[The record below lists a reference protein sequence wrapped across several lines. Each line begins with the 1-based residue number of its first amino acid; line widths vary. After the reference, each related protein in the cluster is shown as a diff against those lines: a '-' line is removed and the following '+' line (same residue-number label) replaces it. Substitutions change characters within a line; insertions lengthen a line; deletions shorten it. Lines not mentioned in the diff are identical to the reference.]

1 MSKFYKIFS
10 LLLVACLATV
20 GAWAQTPVRSLEDL
34 ENGAAY
40 SIKSEGRG
48 YLIYDA
54 SKDASRAWCSDNTK
68 NGATVTFDQKDLNH
82 LWTFYKSANGG
93 CYLYNLGAQKFLYK
107 DASVTGTT
115 FSIEPLGSDV
125 TLKAS
130 TSPSRWGHEGDIE
143 NYPVV
148 IAFGDNEI
156 NLSIDQ
162 IPSVFTNWNDTGD
175 TGNIMQ
181 IVKVADVSEE
191 LMTAIEAAVTEYEVE
206 PVTDL
211 TTLDNGKAYFVKTA
225 RGQWAYDPA
234 YSFTADEETFSG
246 ENFLVSSTASGVS
259 ATLDDANKGF
269 VLLKTYHGKYR
280 LWSVGAQ
287 KFVGLGTQVNDS
299 PVFSNT
305 SLSAEPLLADTLT
318 FLNGTAG
325 NAKYPTVIAI
335 NGQQL
340 GISNNYGKAGGL
352 IAGYNDVSDQ
362 GNNCGIYESTL
373 TPSTENLLALAGAVE
388 APVYMPASIVPASGE
403 VTEPLSSIT
412 ITLPSSAYMAG
423 KWSVKPQ
430 LFNGNG
436 EAIGEPEGMWGSG
449 GVLTV
454 KFGTTLTEPGTYT
467 VVIPEGM
474 FGDTKFNPYTADNGI
489 SKGGT
494 WNPELRLTYTI
505 PMPPA
510 NTLAYTTV
518 APENESTLTKGLET
532 ATLTYAEELG
542 FADATAINVLNAASE
557 TVATATL
564 AVSTESANEAV
575 LTLSEK
581 LTENGTYTINVP
593 EGYIY
598 NNLYDAEAD
607 DKGVADGALYNPAF
621 TLTFTV
627 DYKATL
633 TPTVT
638 PDSETPVESLESV
651 TLTFEKPVTY
661 DESKTVS
668 IFSRMQGSYTP
679 TVEVSADDATQV
691 VLTLAEPIASRGL
704 YMLSI
709 PEEAFTAEDGTF
721 NPEVNSQITVT
732 PPANTF
738 MYDST
743 TPANGAKV
751 AVLDTVKFTYA
762 CWAFPDNFTAIDVL
776 DANGETVT
784 TGTLAY
790 DDYDYNS
797 VNLVLATPIEAAG
810 TYTINVPEQYI
821 YDEWYNEFADDKGL
835 SSGATYN
842 PAYTLS
848 FTVTGPYPVNFDKD
862 MNRTRTDR
870 TLNSVTLT
878 ESGKSGQTV
887 TPANTSKIYNDQHE
901 TAVLTCTAGSTL
913 TATFNYSGTWMHG
926 YVYIDTEN
934 DGAFSFNEGSTDQSG
949 TDLKTFAF
957 YSGSFTNDAS
967 GYNSAGESISG
978 DARANINPPSFTAP
992 TTPGTYRIRF
1002 KVDWNS
1008 VDPGGQ
1014 KAADGSVTGSNG
1026 IAANGG
1032 YILDATLEVVEPSPL
1047 APLTPTNVTPAAGET
1062 VSSFTAATLT
1072 FDTDINYD
1080 SEKTVSIYDRSYNT
1094 YTATVTVEGNTAT
1107 ISVEEPIT
1115 QTGYYTIEIPASTFT
1130 TEEGRSNEAFT
1141 TSFIVQAPANSFEYE
1156 SVSPANGTTVA
1167 SLSTI
1172 TLTYSENVNGTII
1185 NDSPI
1190 EVKDAEG
1197 NTVTTATLAT
1207 DNGIWNIVRI
1217 ALASEIKTNG
1227 TYTLTVPEEFIG
1239 NEAYIGWQPDKGAGL
1254 GGKYNPAFTL
1264 TYTVDITLG
1273 IDSLT
1278 IDNAAGKTVYSIDG
1292 RQVSGKLQR
1301 GTYIINGQ
1309 KRFVK

>member
-20 GAWAQTPVRSLEDL
+20 GAWAQTPVKSLEDL

-40 SIKSEGRG
+40 SIKSDGRG

-68 NGATVTFDQKDLNH
+68 NGATVTFDQGNLSH
-82 LWTFYKSANGG
+82 LWTFYTSAKGG
-93 CYLYNLGAQKFLYK
+93 RYLFNLGAQKFLYK
-107 DASVTGTT
+107 NGSATILTS
-115 FSIEPLGSDV
+115 EPLGSDV
-125 TLKAS
+125 TFKAS
-130 TSPSRWGHEGDIE
+130 TAATKEDF
-143 NYPVV
+143 PVV
-148 IAFGDNEI
+148 IAFGNNEI
-156 NLSIDQ
+156 NLSTDQ
-162 IPSVFTNWNDTGD
+162 NPSVFTNWNDTSD
-175 TGNIMQ
+175 KGNIMQ

-191 LMTAIEAAVTEYEVE
+191 LMAAIEAAVAEYEVE

-259 ATLDDANKGF
+259 ATLEDANKGF

-287 KFVGLGTQVNDS
+287 KFVGLGTQVNDN

-325 NAKYPTVIAI
+325 NAKFPTVIAI

-340 GISNNYGKAGGL
+340 GISNSYGKAGGL

-403 VTEPLSSIT
+403 VTSLKTFTFTLQEPYDMTGSVWLTTAKLLNSKGEEIAEASMGYDYNQT
-412 ITLPSSAYMAG
+412 VTFTLPEEITKG
-423 KWSVKPQ
+423 
-430 LFNGNG
+430 
-436 EAIGEPEGMWGSG
+436 
-449 GVLTV
+449 
-454 KFGTTLTEPGTYT
+454 GTYT
-467 VVIPEGM
+467 LVVPEKT
-474 FGDTKFNPYTADNGI
+474 FGNKQFSVYSDDCGI

-494 WNPELRLTYTI
+494 WNAEMRLTYTI

-542 FADATAINVLNAASE
+542 FADATAINVLNAAGE
-557 TVATATL
+557 TVAMATL
-564 AVSTESANEAV
+564 AVSTENASEAV

-598 NNLYDAEAD
+598 NHLYDAEAD

-661 DESKTVS
+661 DESKTIS

-776 DANGETVT
+776 DASGETVT

-878 ESGKSGQTV
+878 EEGKSGQTV

-901 TAVLTCTAGSTL
+901 TATLTCTAGSTL

-934 DGAFSFNEGSTDQSG
+934 DNAFSFNEGSTDQSG

-992 TTPGTYRIRF
+992 TVPGTYRIRF

-1014 KAADGSVTGSNG
+1014 LAADGTVTGSNG

-1047 APLTPTNVTPAAGET
+1047 APLTPTSVTPAAGET

-1107 ISVEEPIT
+1107 ISVAEPIT
-1115 QTGYYTIEIPASTFT
+1115 QTGYYTIEVPAGTFT
-1130 TEEGRSNEAFT
+1130 TEEGRSNDVIT

-1167 SLSTI
+1167 SLSSI

-1185 NDSPI
+1185 NESPI
-1190 EVKDAEG
+1190 EVTDAEG
-1197 NTVTTATLAT
+1197 NTVTTATLST
-1207 DNGIWNIVRI
+1207 DMSIWNIVHI
-1217 ALASEIKTNG
+1217 TLASEIKTNG
-1227 TYTLTVPEEFIG
+1227 TYTLTIPEEFIG
-1239 NEAYIGWQPDKGAGL
+1239 NEAYIGSQPDKGAGL

-1264 TYTVDITLG
+1264 TYTVDSTVG
-1273 IDSLT
+1273 IDTLT
-1278 IDNAAGKTVYSIDG
+1278 IDDAAGKTVYSIDG
-1292 RQVSGKLQR
+1292 RKVSGKLQR
-1301 GTYIINGQ
+1301 GTYIIDGQ

>member
-20 GAWAQTPVRSLEDL
+20 GAWAQTPVKSLEDL

-40 SIKSEGRG
+40 SIKSDGRG

-68 NGATVTFDQKDLNH
+68 NGATVTFDQGNLNH
-82 LWTFYKSANGG
+82 LWTFYTSAKGG
-93 CYLYNLGAQKFLYK
+93 RYLFNLGAQKFLYK
-107 DASVTGTT
+107 NGGATILTS
-115 FSIEPLGSDV
+115 EPLGSDV
-125 TLKAS
+125 TFKAS
-130 TSPSRWGHEGDIE
+130 TAATKEDF
-143 NYPVV
+143 PVV
-148 IAFGDNEI
+148 IAFGNNEI
-156 NLSIDQ
+156 NLSTDQ
-162 IPSVFTNWNDTGD
+162 NPSVFTNWNDTSD
-175 TGNIMQ
+175 KGNIMQ
-181 IVKVADVSEE
+181 IVKVANVSEE
-191 LMTAIEAAVTEYEVE
+191 LMSAIEAAVTEYEVE

-340 GISNNYGKAGGL
+340 GISNSYGKAGGL

-373 TPSTENLLALAGAVE
+373 TPSTANLLALAGAVE
-388 APVYMPASIVPASGE
+388 APVYLPASIVPASGE
-403 VTEPLSSIT
+403 VTSLKTFTFTLQEPYDMTGSVWLTTAKLLNSKGEEIAEASMGYDYNQT
-412 ITLPSSAYMAG
+412 VTFTLPEEITKG
-423 KWSVKPQ
+423 
-430 LFNGNG
+430 
-436 EAIGEPEGMWGSG
+436 
-449 GVLTV
+449 
-454 KFGTTLTEPGTYT
+454 GTYT
-467 VVIPEGM
+467 LVVPEKT
-474 FGDTKFNPYTADNGI
+474 FGNKQFSVYSEDCGI

-494 WNPELRLTYTI
+494 WNAEMRLTYTI

-542 FADATAINVLNAASE
+542 FADATAINVLNAAGE

-564 AVSTESANEAV
+564 AVNTENANEAV

-638 PDSETPVESLESV
+638 PDSETPVESLETV
-651 TLTFEKPVTY
+651 TLTFEKPVAY
-661 DESKTVS
+661 NESKPIS
-668 IFSRMQGSYTP
+668 IFSKLQGSFAT
-679 TVEVSADDATQV
+679 TVEVSAEDATQV
-691 VLTLAEPIASRGL
+691 TLTLDEPIAATGL

-738 MYDST
+738 TFDST

-848 FTVTGPYPVNFDKD
+848 FTVTGTYPINFDKD
-862 MNRTRTDR
+862 TAANPNIAGRV
-870 TLNSVTLT
+870 LNGVTLT
-878 ESGKSGQTV
+878 ESGKSGQTIAV
-887 TPANTSKIYNDQHE
+887 ANTSKIYNDQHE
-901 TAVLTCTAGSTL
+901 TATLTCTAGSTL
-913 TATFNYSGTWMHG
+913 TATFDYTGAPGSWMHG
-926 YVYIDTEN
+926 YVFIDTDN
-934 DGAFSFNEGSTDQSG
+934 DKEFSFREGDMDQTG
-949 TDLKTFAF
+949 TEVYAYAF
-957 YSGSFTNDAS
+957 YSGDFTNDNS
-967 GYNSAGESISG
+967 GKNNAGQTVTG
-978 DARANINPPSFTAP
+978 NDRANINPPSFTAP

-1014 KAADGSVTGSNG
+1014 LAADQTIFGQNG
-1026 IAANGG
+1026 IGKNGG
-1032 YILDATLEVVEPSPL
+1032 YILDATLEVTEPSPL
-1047 APLTPTNVTPAAGET
+1047 APLTPTSVTPAAGET

-1080 SEKTVSIYDRSYNT
+1080 SEKTVSIYNRSHDT

-1107 ISVEEPIT
+1107 ISVAEPIT
-1115 QTGYYTIEIPASTFT
+1115 QTGYYTIEVPASAFT
-1130 TEEGRSNEAFT
+1130 TEEGRSNDVIT

-1167 SLSTI
+1167 SLGSI

-1185 NDSPI
+1185 NESPI
-1190 EVKDAEG
+1190 EVTDAEG
-1197 NTVTTATLAT
+1197 NTVTTATLST
-1207 DNGIWNIVRI
+1207 DMSIWNIVHI
-1217 ALASEIKTNG
+1217 TLASEIKTNG
-1227 TYTLTVPEEFIG
+1227 TYTLTIPEEFIG
-1239 NEAYIGWQPDKGAGL
+1239 NEAYIGSQPDKGAGL

-1264 TYTVDITLG
+1264 TYTVDSTVG
-1273 IDSLT
+1273 IDALT
-1278 IDNAAGKTVYSIDG
+1278 IDNATGKTVYSIDG
-1292 RQVSGKLQR
+1292 RKVSGKLQR
-1301 GTYIINGQ
+1301 GTYIIDGQ

>member
-1 MSKFYKIFS
+1 FS
-10 LLLVACLATV
+10 FLLVACLATV
-20 GAWAQTPVRSLEDL
+20 GAWAQTPVVRSLDDL
-34 ENGAAY
+34 QNGAAY
-40 SIKSEGRG
+40 TIESEGRG

-54 SKDASRAWCSDNTK
+54 SKDASRAWCSNNTT
-68 NGATVTFDQKDLNH
+68 NGPEVPFDSGNLCH

-107 DASVTGTT
+107 DASVGGTT
-115 FSIEPLGSDV
+115 FSLEPLGSDV
-125 TLKAS
+125 TFKPS

-156 NLSIDQ
+156 NLSTDQ
-162 IPSVFTNWNDTGD
+162 NPSVFTNWNDTGD
-175 TGNIMQ
+175 TGNIMR
-181 IVKVADVSEE
+181 IVWVTDVFEKQ
-191 LMTAIEAAVTEYEVE
+191 MMAIEAAVTEYEVK
-206 PVTDL
+206 PITDF

-234 YSFTADEETFSG
+234 YSFTTNEETFSG

-287 KFVGLGTQVNDS
+287 KFVGLGTQVNDN

-340 GISNNYGKAGGL
+340 GISNSYGKAGGL

-373 TPSTENLLALAGAVE
+373 TPSTASLLALAGAVE
-388 APVYMPASIVPASGE
+388 APVYMPSAIAPADGETVTSLKTFTFTLQEQYDMTGSVWGTKAKLLNSKGEEIAEASMGYDYNQT
-403 VTEPLSSIT
+403 VTF
-412 ITLPSSAYMAG
+412 TLPEEITKG
-423 KWSVKPQ
+423 
-430 LFNGNG
+430 
-436 EAIGEPEGMWGSG
+436 
-449 GVLTV
+449 
-454 KFGTTLTEPGTYT
+454 GTYT
-467 VVIPEGM
+467 LVVPEKT
-474 FGDTKFNPYTADNGI
+474 FGNKQFSVYADDCGI
-489 SKGGT
+489 SNGGT
-494 WNPELRLTYTI
+494 WNAEMRLTYTI
-505 PMPPA
+505 STPPA

-532 ATLTYAEELG
+532 ATLTYADELG
-542 FADATAINVLNAASE
+542 FADGTPIDVLNAAGE

-564 AVSTESANEAV
+564 AVSTENASEAV

-638 PDSETPVESLESV
+638 PDSETPVESLASV

-661 DESKTVS
+661 DESKTIS

-751 AVLDTVKFTYA
+751 AVLDTVKFTYS

-784 TGTLAY
+784 TSTLAY

-821 YDEWYNEFADDKGL
+821 YDEWYNEFADDKGI

-887 TPANTSKIYNDQHE
+887 TLANTSKIYNDQHE

-913 TATFNYSGTWMHG
+913 TATFNYTGTWMHG

-934 DGAFSFNEGSTDQSG
+934 DNAFSFNEGSTDQSG
-949 TDLKTFAF
+949 TDLKAFAF
-957 YSGSFTNDAS
+957 YSGDFNNDAS

-1014 KAADGSVTGSNG
+1014 LAADATIFGHNG
-1026 IAANGG
+1026 IGNTGG

-1047 APLTPTNVTPAAGET
+1047 APLTPTSVTPAAGET
-1062 VSSFTAATLT
+1062 VGSFTAATLT

-1107 ISVEEPIT
+1107 ISVEGPIT
-1115 QTGYYTIEIPASTFT
+1115 QTGYYTIDVPASTFT

-1156 SVSPANGTTVA
+1156 SVSPANGMSVA
-1167 SLSTI
+1167 SLNTI

-1197 NTVTTATLAT
+1197 NTVTTATLST
-1207 DNGIWNIVRI
+1207 DNNIWNIVRI
-1217 ALASEIKTNG
+1217 TLASEIKTNG
-1227 TYTLTVPEEFIG
+1227 TYTLTIPEEFIG
-1239 NEAYIGWQPDKGAGL
+1239 NEAYIGSQPDKGAGL

-1278 IDNAAGKTVYSIDG
+1278 IDNAAGKTIYSIDG

>member
-20 GAWAQTPVRSLEDL
+20 GAWAQTPVKTVEDL

-54 SKDASRAWCSDNTK
+54 SKDASRAWCSDNTT
-68 NGATVTFDQKDLNH
+68 NGATVTFDQTNLNH
-82 LWTFYKSANGG
+82 LWTFYTSANGG
-93 CYLYNLGAQKFLYK
+93 RYLFNLGAQKFLYK
-107 DASVTGTT
+107 NGGATILTS
-115 FSIEPLGSDV
+115 EPLGSDV
-125 TLKAS
+125 TFKAA
-130 TSPSRWGHEGDIE
+130 TSASKEDF
-143 NYPVV
+143 PVV

-156 NLSIDQ
+156 NLSTDQ
-162 IPSVFTNWNDTGD
+162 TTSVFTNWNDTGD

-181 IVKVADVSEE
+181 IVKVTDVSEE
-191 LMTAIEAAVTEYEVE
+191 LMAAIEAAVTEYEAE
-206 PVTDL
+206 PITDL
-211 TTLDNGKAYFVKTA
+211 TSLDNGKAYFVKTA

-259 ATLDDANKGF
+259 TTLDDASKGF

-305 SLSAEPLLADTLT
+305 SLSAEPLLADTLS
-318 FLNGTAG
+318 FLDGTAG

-362 GNNCGIYESTL
+362 GNNCGIYATTL
-373 TPSTENLLALAGAVE
+373 TPSTESLLALAGAVE
-388 APVYMPASIVPASGE
+388 APVYLPASIVPASGE
-403 VTEPLSSIT
+403 ITEPLSSIT

-436 EAIGEPEGMWGSG
+436 EAIGEPEGIWGNG
-449 GVLTV
+449 GVLTI
-454 KFGTTLTEPGTYT
+454 KFGTTLTAPGTYT

-474 FGDTKFNPYTADNGI
+474 FGDTKFNPYSADNGI

-510 NTLAYTTV
+510 NSLAYTTV

-532 ATLTYAEELG
+532 ATLTYGEELG
-542 FADATAINVLNAASE
+542 FADGTPINVLNAADE
-557 TVATATL
+557 PVATATL
-564 AVSTESANEAV
+564 AVSTENASEAV

-581 LTENGTYTINVP
+581 LTENGTYTITVP

-598 NNLYDAEAD
+598 NSLYDAEAD
-607 DKGVADGALYNPAF
+607 DKGVAEGATFNPAF
-621 TLTFTV
+621 TLTYTV

-638 PDSETPVESLESV
+638 PDSETTVESLASV
-651 TLTFEKPVTY
+651 SLTFEKPVTY
-661 DESKTVS
+661 NESKPIS
-668 IFSRMQGSYTP
+668 ILSKFQGSFAT

-691 VLTLAEPIASRGL
+691 TLTLDEPIAATGL
-704 YMLSI
+704 YLLSI

-721 NPEVNSQITVT
+721 NPEVNSQITVQA
-732 PPANTF
+732 PANTF

-743 TPANGAKV
+743 TPANGA
-751 AVLDTVKFTYA
+751 TVVTLESIKITYD
-762 CWAFPDNFTAIDVL
+762 CYAFPDNFNPINVL
-776 DANGETVT
+776 DANGEMVT
-784 TGTLAY
+784 TATLAS
-790 DDYDYNS
+790 DDSDWNS
-797 VNLVLATPIEAAG
+797 VNLVLAAPIETAG
-810 TYTINVPEQYI
+810 TYSITVPEQSI
-821 YDEWYNEFADDKGL
+821 YDEWYNEFVEDKGV

-901 TAVLTCTAGSTL
+901 TATLTCTAGSTL
-913 TATFNYSGTWMHG
+913 TATFNYTGTWMHG

-934 DGAFSFNEGSTDQSG
+934 DNAFSFNEGSTDQSG
-949 TDLKTFAF
+949 TDLKAFAF

-967 GYNSAGESISG
+967 GYNSAGQNITG
-978 DARANINPPSFTAP
+978 NDRANINPPSFTAP

-1014 KAADGSVTGSNG
+1014 TAADGSVTGSNG
-1026 IAANGG
+1026 IAANAG
-1032 YILDATLEVVEPSPL
+1032 YILDATLEVTEPSPL
-1047 APLTPTNVTPAAGET
+1047 APLTPTSVTPAAGET

-1080 SEKTVSIYDRSYNT
+1080 SEKTVSIYNRSHDT

-1107 ISVEEPIT
+1107 ISVAEPIT
-1115 QTGYYTIEIPASTFT
+1115 QTGYYTIEVPASTFT
-1130 TEEGRSNEAFT
+1130 TEEGRSNDVIT

-1167 SLSTI
+1167 SLGSI

-1185 NDSPI
+1185 NESPI
-1190 EVKDAEG
+1190 EVTDAEG
-1197 NTVTTATLAT
+1197 NTVTTATLST
-1207 DNGIWNIVRI
+1207 DMSIWNIVHI
-1217 ALASEIKTNG
+1217 TLASEIKTNG
-1227 TYTLTVPEEFIG
+1227 TYTLTIPEEFIG
-1239 NEAYIGWQPDKGAGL
+1239 NEAYIGTQPDKGAGL

-1264 TYTVDITLG
+1264 TYTVDSTLG
-1273 IDSLT
+1273 IDTLT

-1292 RQVSGKLQR
+1292 RKVSGKLQR
-1301 GTYIINGQ
+1301 GTYIIDGQ

>member
-20 GAWAQTPVRSLEDL
+20 GAWAQTPVKTVEDL

-54 SKDASRAWCSDNTK
+54 GKDASRAWCSDNTT
-68 NGATVTFDQKDLNH
+68 NGATVTFDQTNLNH
-82 LWTFYKSANGG
+82 LWTFYTSTKGG
-93 CYLYNLGAQKFLYK
+93 RYLFNLGAQKFLYK
-107 DASVTGTT
+107 NGGATILTS
-115 FSIEPLGSDV
+115 EPLGSDV
-125 TLKAS
+125 TFKAA
-130 TSPSRWGHEGDIE
+130 TSASKEDF
-143 NYPVV
+143 PVV

-156 NLSIDQ
+156 NLSTDQ
-162 IPSVFTNWNDTGD
+162 TTSVFTNWNDTGD

-181 IVKVADVSEE
+181 IVKVTDVSEE
-191 LMTAIEAAVTEYEVE
+191 LMAAIEAAVTEYEAE

-259 ATLDDANKGF
+259 TTLDDASKGF

-305 SLSAEPLLADTLT
+305 SLSAEPLLADTLS
-318 FLNGTAG
+318 FLEGTAG

-362 GNNCGIYESTL
+362 GNNCGIYASTL
-373 TPSTENLLALAGAVE
+373 TPSTESLLALAGAVE
-388 APVYMPASIVPASGE
+388 APVYLPASIVPESGE
-403 VTEPLSSIT
+403 ITEPLSSIT

-436 EAIGEPEGMWGSG
+436 EAIGEPEGIWGNG
-449 GVLTV
+449 GVLTI
-454 KFGTTLTEPGTYT
+454 KFGTTLTAPGTYT

-474 FGDTKFNPYTADNGI
+474 FGDTKFNPYSADNGI

-494 WNPELRLTYTI
+494 WNAEMRLTYTI

-510 NTLAYTTV
+510 NSLAYATLT
-518 APENESTLTKGLET
+518 PENESTLTKGLET
-532 ATLTYAEELG
+532 ATLTYGEELG
-542 FADATAINVLNAASE
+542 YADGTPINVLNAAGE
-557 TVATATL
+557 PVATATL
-564 AVSTESANEAV
+564 AVSTENASEAV

-581 LTENGTYTINVP
+581 LTENGTYTIAVP

-598 NNLYDAEAD
+598 NSLYDAEAD
-607 DKGVADGALYNPAF
+607 DKGVAEGATFNPAF
-621 TLTFTV
+621 TLTYTV

-638 PDSETPVESLESV
+638 PDSETTVESLASV
-651 TLTFEKPVTY
+651 SLTFEKPVTY
-661 DESKTVS
+661 NESKPIS
-668 IFSRMQGSYTP
+668 ILSKFQGSFAT

-691 VLTLAEPIASRGL
+691 TLTLDEPIAATGL
-704 YMLSI
+704 YLLSI

-721 NPEVNSQITVT
+721 NPEVNSQITVQA
-732 PPANTF
+732 PANTF

-743 TPANGAKV
+743 TPANGATV
-751 AVLDTVKFTYA
+751 VTLDSIKITYD
-762 CWAFPDNFTAIDVL
+762 CWAFPDNFNPINVL

-784 TGTLAY
+784 TATLAS
-790 DDYDYNS
+790 DDSDWNS
-797 VNLVLATPIEAAG
+797 VNLVLAAPIETAG
-810 TYTINVPEQYI
+810 TYSITVPEQSI
-821 YDEWYNEFADDKGL
+821 YDEWYNEFVEDKGVL
-835 SSGATYN
+835 SGATYN
-842 PAYTLS
+842 PEFTLS

-878 ESGKSGQTV
+878 EAGKAGQTV
-887 TPANTSKIYNDQHE
+887 TLANTSKIYNNQHE
-901 TAVLTCTAGSTL
+901 TSTLTCTAGSTL
-913 TATFNYSGTWMHG
+913 TAAFNYNGDWMHG
-926 YVYIDTEN
+926 YVYIDTDN
-934 DGAFSFNEGSTDQSG
+934 DYAFSFNEGNTDQSG
-949 TDLKTFAF
+949 TDLKAFAF
-957 YSGSFTNDAS
+957 YSGDFNNDAS
-967 GYNSAGESISG
+967 GYNSAGQNITG
-978 DARANINPPSFTAP
+978 NDRANINPPSFTAP

-1014 KAADGSVTGSNG
+1014 KAADGTVTSSNG

-1032 YILDATLEVVEPSPL
+1032 YILDATLEVTEPSPL
-1047 APLTPTNVTPAAGET
+1047 APLTPTSVTPAAGET

-1080 SEKTVSIYDRSYNT
+1080 SEKTVSIYNRSHDT

-1107 ISVEEPIT
+1107 ISVAEPIT
-1115 QTGYYTIEIPASTFT
+1115 QTGYYTIEVPASTFT
-1130 TEEGRSNEAFT
+1130 TEEGRSNDVIT

-1156 SVSPANGTTVA
+1156 SVSPANGTTVT
-1167 SLSTI
+1167 SLGSI

-1185 NDSPI
+1185 NESPI
-1190 EVKDAEG
+1190 EVTDAEG
-1197 NTVTTATLAT
+1197 NTVTTATLST
-1207 DNGIWNIVRI
+1207 DMSIWNIVHI
-1217 ALASEIKTNG
+1217 TLASEIKTNG
-1227 TYTLTVPEEFIG
+1227 TYTLTIPEEFIG
-1239 NEAYIGWQPDKGAGL
+1239 NEAYIGSQPDKGAGL

-1264 TYTVDITLG
+1264 TYTVDSTLG
-1273 IDSLT
+1273 IDTLT

-1292 RQVSGKLQR
+1292 RKVSGKLQR
-1301 GTYIINGQ
+1301 GTYIIDGQ

>member
-20 GAWAQTPVRSLEDL
+20 GAWAQTPVKSLEDL

-40 SIKSEGRG
+40 SIKSDGRG

-68 NGATVTFDQKDLNH
+68 NGATVTFDQGNLNH
-82 LWTFYKSANGG
+82 LWTFYTSAKGG
-93 CYLYNLGAQKFLYK
+93 RYLFNLGAQKFLYK
-107 DASVTGTT
+107 NGGATILTS
-115 FSIEPLGSDV
+115 EPLGSDV
-125 TLKAS
+125 TFKAS
-130 TSPSRWGHEGDIE
+130 TAATKEDF
-143 NYPVV
+143 PVV
-148 IAFGDNEI
+148 IAFGNNEI
-156 NLSIDQ
+156 NLSTDQ
-162 IPSVFTNWNDTGD
+162 NPSVFTNWNDTSD
-175 TGNIMQ
+175 KGNIMQ

-191 LMTAIEAAVTEYEVE
+191 LMAAIEAAVAEYEVE

-211 TTLDNGKAYFVKTA
+211 ATLDNGKAYFVKTA
-225 RGQWAYDPA
+225 RGQWAYDLA

-246 ENFLVSSTASGVS
+246 ENFLVSSTATGVS
-259 ATLDDANKGF
+259 ATLEDANKGF

-287 KFVGLGTQVNDS
+287 KFVGLGTQVNDN

-340 GISNNYGKAGGL
+340 GISNSYSKAGGL

-373 TPSTENLLALAGAVE
+373 TPSTASLLALAGAVE
-388 APVYMPASIVPASGE
+388 APVYLPASIVPASGE
-403 VTEPLSSIT
+403 VTSLKTFTFTLQEPYDMTGSVWLTTAKLLNSKGEEIAEASMGYDYNQT
-412 ITLPSSAYMAG
+412 VTFTLPEEITKG
-423 KWSVKPQ
+423 
-430 LFNGNG
+430 
-436 EAIGEPEGMWGSG
+436 
-449 GVLTV
+449 
-454 KFGTTLTEPGTYT
+454 GTYT
-467 VVIPEGM
+467 LVVPEKT
-474 FGDTKFNPYTADNGI
+474 FGNKQFSVYSDDCGI

-494 WNPELRLTYTI
+494 WNAEMRLTYTI

-532 ATLTYAEELG
+532 VKLTYAEELG
-542 FADATAINVLNAASE
+542 FADATAINVLNAAGE

-564 AVSTESANEAV
+564 AVSTENANEAV

-651 TLTFEKPVTY
+651 TLTFEKPVAY
-661 DESKTVS
+661 DESKTIS

-738 MYDST
+738 TFDST

-934 DGAFSFNEGSTDQSG
+934 DNAFSFNEGSTDQSG

-1014 KAADGSVTGSNG
+1014 LAADGTVTGSNG
-1026 IAANGG
+1026 IAANAG

-1047 APLTPTNVTPAAGET
+1047 APLTPTSVTPAAGET

-1080 SEKTVSIYDRSYNT
+1080 SEKTVSIYDRSHNT
-1094 YTATVTVEGNTAT
+1094 FAATVSVEGSTAT

-1130 TEEGRSNEAFT
+1130 TEEGRSNDVIT

-1207 DNGIWNIVRI
+1207 DNDIWNIVRI
-1217 ALASEIKTNG
+1217 TLASEIKTNG

-1239 NEAYIGWQPDKGAGL
+1239 NEAYIGSQPDKGAGL

>member
-20 GAWAQTPVRSLEDL
+20 GAWAQTPVKTVEDL

-54 SKDASRAWCSDNTK
+54 GKDASRAWCSDNTT
-68 NGATVTFDQKDLNH
+68 NDATVTIDQTNLNH
-82 LWTFYKSANGG
+82 LWTFYTSTNGG
-93 CYLYNLGAQKFLYK
+93 RYLFNLGAQKFLYK
-107 DASVTGTT
+107 NGGATILTS
-115 FSIEPLGSDV
+115 EPLGSDV
-125 TLKAS
+125 TFKAA
-130 TSPSRWGHEGDIE
+130 TSASKEDF
-143 NYPVV
+143 PVV

-156 NLSIDQ
+156 NLSTDQ
-162 IPSVFTNWNDTGD
+162 TTSVFTNWNDTGD

-181 IVKVADVSEE
+181 IVKVTDVSEE
-191 LMTAIEAAVTEYEVE
+191 LMAAIEAAVTEYEAE
-206 PVTDL
+206 PITDL
-211 TTLDNGKAYFVKTA
+211 TSLDNGKAYFVKTA

-259 ATLDDANKGF
+259 ATLDDASKGF

-305 SLSAEPLLADTLT
+305 SLSAEPLLADTLS
-318 FLNGTAG
+318 FLDGTAG

-362 GNNCGIYESTL
+362 GNNCGIYATTL
-373 TPSTENLLALAGAVE
+373 TPSTESLLALAGAVE
-388 APVYMPASIVPASGE
+388 APVYLPASIVPASGE
-403 VTEPLSSIT
+403 ITEPLSSIT

-436 EAIGEPEGMWGSG
+436 EAIGEPEGIWGNG
-449 GVLTV
+449 GVLTI
-454 KFGTTLTEPGTYT
+454 KFGTTLTAPGTYT

-474 FGDTKFNPYTADNGI
+474 FGDTKFNPYSADNGI

-510 NTLAYTTV
+510 NSLAYTTV

-532 ATLTYAEELG
+532 ATLTYGEELG
-542 FADATAINVLNAASE
+542 FADGTPINVLNAAGE
-557 TVATATL
+557 PVATATL
-564 AVSTESANEAV
+564 AVSTENASEAV

-581 LTENGTYTINVP
+581 LTENGTYTITVP

-607 DKGVADGALYNPAF
+607 DKGVAEGATFNPAF
-621 TLTFTV
+621 TLTYTV

-638 PDSETPVESLESV
+638 PDSETTVESLASV
-651 TLTFEKPVTY
+651 SLTFEKPVTY
-661 DESKTVS
+661 NESKPIS
-668 IFSRMQGSYTP
+668 ILSKLQGSFAT
-679 TVEVSADDATQV
+679 TVEVSAEDATQV
-691 VLTLAEPIASRGL
+691 TLTLDEPIAATGL

-721 NPEVNSQITVT
+721 NPEVNSQITVQA
-732 PPANTF
+732 PANTF

-743 TPANGAKV
+743 TPANGATV
-751 AVLDTVKFTYA
+751 VTLDSIKITYD
-762 CWAFPDNFTAIDVL
+762 CWAFPDNFNPINVL

-784 TGTLAY
+784 TATLAS
-790 DDYDYNS
+790 DDSDWNS
-797 VNLVLATPIEAAG
+797 VNLVLAAPIETAG
-810 TYTINVPEQYI
+810 TYSITVPEQSI
-821 YDEWYNEFADDKGL
+821 YDEWYNEFAEDKGV

-848 FTVTGPYPVNFDKD
+848 FTVTGPYPVNFDKN
-862 MNRTRTDR
+862 MNSSRADR

-878 ESGKSGQTV
+878 EEGQAGQTV
-887 TPANTSKIYNDQHE
+887 TVANTSKIYNDQHE
-901 TAVLTCTAGSTL
+901 TATLTCAAGSTL
-913 TATFNYSGTWMHG
+913 TATFSYSGTWMHG

-934 DGAFSFNEGSTDQSG
+934 DGAFSFNEGNTDQSG
-949 TDLKTFAF
+949 TDLKAFAF
-957 YSGSFTNDAS
+957 YSGDFNNDAS
-967 GYNSAGESISG
+967 GYNSAGQNITG
-978 DARANINPPSFTAP
+978 NDRANINPPSFTAP

-1014 KAADGSVTGSNG
+1014 KAADGTVTSSNG

-1032 YILDATLEVVEPSPL
+1032 YILDATLEVTEPSPL
-1047 APLTPTNVTPAAGET
+1047 APLTPTSVTPAAGET

-1107 ISVEEPIT
+1107 ISVAEPIT
-1115 QTGYYTIEIPASTFT
+1115 QTGYYTIEVPASTFT
-1130 TEEGRSNEAFT
+1130 TEEGRSNDVIT

-1167 SLSTI
+1167 SLSSI

-1185 NDSPI
+1185 NESPI
-1190 EVKDAEG
+1190 EVTDAEG
-1197 NTVTTATLAT
+1197 NTVTTATLST
-1207 DNGIWNIVRI
+1207 DMSIWNIVHI
-1217 ALASEIKTNG
+1217 TLASEIKTNG
-1227 TYTLTVPEEFIG
+1227 TYTLTIPEEFIG
-1239 NEAYIGWQPDKGAGL
+1239 NEAYIGSQPDKGAGL

-1264 TYTVDITLG
+1264 TYTVDSTLG
-1273 IDSLT
+1273 IDTLT

-1292 RQVSGKLQR
+1292 RKVSGKLQR
-1301 GTYIINGQ
+1301 GTYIIDGQ

>member
-20 GAWAQTPVRSLEDL
+20 GAWAQTPVKTVEDL

-54 SKDASRAWCSDNTK
+54 GKDASRAWCSDNTT
-68 NGATVTFDQKDLNH
+68 NGATVTFDQTNLNH
-82 LWTFYKSANGG
+82 LWTFYTSAKGG
-93 CYLYNLGAQKFLYK
+93 RYLFNLGAQKFLYK
-107 DASVTGTT
+107 NGGATILTS
-115 FSIEPLGSDV
+115 EPLGSDV
-125 TLKAS
+125 TFKAA
-130 TSPSRWGHEGDIE
+130 TSASKEDF
-143 NYPVV
+143 PVV

-156 NLSIDQ
+156 NLSTDQ
-162 IPSVFTNWNDTGD
+162 TTSVFTNWNDTGD

-181 IVKVADVSEE
+181 IVKVTDASEE
-191 LMTAIEAAVTEYEVE
+191 LMAAIEAAVTEYEAE
-206 PVTDL
+206 PITDL
-211 TTLDNGKAYFVKTA
+211 TSLDNGKAYFVKTA
-225 RGQWAYDPA
+225 RGQWVYDPA

-259 ATLDDANKGF
+259 ATLDDASKGF

-299 PVFSNT
+299 PAFSNT
-305 SLSAEPLLADTLT
+305 SLSAEPLLADTLS
-318 FLNGTAG
+318 FLDGTAG

-362 GNNCGIYESTL
+362 GNNCGIYATTL
-373 TPSTENLLALAGAVE
+373 TPSTESLLALAGAVE
-388 APVYMPASIVPASGE
+388 APVYLPASIVPASGE
-403 VTEPLSSIT
+403 ITEPLSSIT

-436 EAIGEPEGMWGSG
+436 EAIGEPEGIWGNG
-449 GVLTV
+449 GVLTI
-454 KFGTTLTEPGTYT
+454 KFGTTLTAPGTYT

-474 FGDTKFNPYTADNGI
+474 FGDTKFNPYSADNGI

-494 WNPELRLTYTI
+494 WNAEMRLTYTI

-510 NTLAYTTV
+510 NSLAYATL

-532 ATLTYAEELG
+532 ATLTYGEELG
-542 FADATAINVLNAASE
+542 YADGTPINVLNAAGES
-557 TVATATL
+557 VATATL
-564 AVSTESANEAV
+564 AVSTENASEAV

-581 LTENGTYTINVP
+581 LTENGTYTIAVP

-598 NNLYDAEAD
+598 NSLYDAEAD
-607 DKGVADGALYNPAF
+607 DKGVAEGATFNPAF
-621 TLTFTV
+621 TLTYTV

-638 PDSETPVESLESV
+638 PDSETTVESLASV
-651 TLTFEKPVTY
+651 SLSFEKPVTY
-661 DESKTVS
+661 NESKPIS
-668 IFSRMQGSYTP
+668 ILSKLQGSFAT
-679 TVEVSADDATQV
+679 TVEVSAEDATQV
-691 VLTLAEPIASRGL
+691 TLTLDEPIAATGL

-721 NPEVNSQITVT
+721 NPEVNSQITVQA
-732 PPANTF
+732 PANTF
-738 MYDST
+738 ISQTT
-743 TPANGAKV
+743 TPANGA
-751 AVLDTVKFTYA
+751 TVKTLESIKITYD
-762 CWAFPDNFTAIDVL
+762 CWAFPDNFNPINVL

-784 TGTLAY
+784 TATLAS
-790 DDYDYNS
+790 DDSDWNS
-797 VNLVLATPIEAAG
+797 VNLVLAAPIETAG
-810 TYTINVPEQYI
+810 TYSITVPEQSI
-821 YDEWYNEFADDKGL
+821 YDEWYNEYVEDKGVL
-835 SSGATYN
+835 SGATYN
-842 PAYTLS
+842 PEFTLS
-848 FTVTGPYPVNFDKD
+848 FTVTGTYPINFDKD
-862 MNRTRTDR
+862 TAANPNIAGRV
-870 TLNSVTLT
+870 LNGVTLT
-878 ESGKSGQTV
+878 ESGKSGQTITV
-887 TPANTSKIYNDQHE
+887 ANTSKIYNDQHE
-901 TAVLTCTAGSTL
+901 TATLTCTAGSTL
-913 TATFNYSGTWMHG
+913 TATFDYTGAPGSWMHG
-926 YVYIDTEN
+926 YVFIDTDN
-934 DGAFSFNEGSTDQSG
+934 DKEFSFREGDMDQTG
-949 TDLKTFAF
+949 TEVYAYAF
-957 YSGSFTNDAS
+957 YSGDFNN
-967 GYNSAGESISG
+967 YNSGKNNAGQTVTG
-978 DARANINPPSFTAP
+978 NDRATINPPSFTAP

-1014 KAADGSVTGSNG
+1014 LAADQTIFGQNG
-1026 IAANGG
+1026 IGKNGG
-1032 YILDATLEVVEPSPL
+1032 YILDATLEVTEPSPL
-1047 APLTPTNVTPAAGET
+1047 APLTPTSVTPAAGET

-1072 FDTDINYD
+1072 FDTDINYN
-1080 SEKTVSIYDRSYNT
+1080 SEKTVSIYNRSHDT

-1107 ISVEEPIT
+1107 ISVAEPIT
-1115 QTGYYTIEIPASTFT
+1115 QTGYYTIEVPASTFT
-1130 TEEGRSNEAFT
+1130 TEEGRSNDVIT

-1167 SLSTI
+1167 SLSSI

-1185 NDSPI
+1185 NESPI
-1190 EVKDAEG
+1190 EVTDAEG
-1197 NTVTTATLAT
+1197 NTVTTATLST
-1207 DNGIWNIVRI
+1207 DMSIWNIVHI
-1217 ALASEIKTNG
+1217 TLASEIKTNG
-1227 TYTLTVPEEFIG
+1227 TYTLTIPEEFIG
-1239 NEAYIGWQPDKGAGL
+1239 NEAYIGSQPDKGAGL

-1264 TYTVDITLG
+1264 TYTVDSTVG
-1273 IDSLT
+1273 IDTLT
-1278 IDNAAGKTVYSIDG
+1278 IDNATGKTVYSIDG
-1292 RQVSGKLQR
+1292 RKVSGKLQR
-1301 GTYIINGQ
+1301 GTYIIDGQ

>member
-1 MSKFYKIFS
+1 MGAAPVK
-10 LLLVACLATV
+10 TV
-20 GAWAQTPVRSLEDL
+20 EDL

-54 SKDASRAWCSDNTK
+54 GKDASRAWCSDNTT
-68 NGATVTFDQKDLNH
+68 NGATVTFDQTNLNH
-82 LWTFYKSANGG
+82 LWTFYTSANGG
-93 CYLYNLGAQKFLYK
+93 RYLFNLGAQKFLYK
-107 DASVTGTT
+107 NGGATILTS
-115 FSIEPLGSDV
+115 EPLGSDV
-125 TLKAS
+125 TFKAA
-130 TSPSRWGHEGDIE
+130 TSASKEDF
-143 NYPVV
+143 PVV

-156 NLSIDQ
+156 NLSTDQ
-162 IPSVFTNWNDTGD
+162 TTSVFTNWNDTGD

-181 IVKVADVSEE
+181 IVKVADVPTE
-191 LMTAIEAAVTEYEVE
+191 LMAAIEAAVTEYEAE
-206 PVTDL
+206 PITDL
-211 TTLDNGKAYFVKTA
+211 TSLDNGKAYFVKTA

-259 ATLDDANKGF
+259 ATLDDASKGF

-305 SLSAEPLLADTLT
+305 SLSAEPLLADTLS
-318 FLNGTAG
+318 FLDGTAG

-362 GNNCGIYESTL
+362 GNNCGIYATTL
-373 TPSTENLLALAGAVE
+373 TPSTESLLALAGAVE
-388 APVYMPASIVPASGE
+388 APVYLPASIVPASGE
-403 VTEPLSSIT
+403 ITEPLSSIT

-436 EAIGEPEGMWGSG
+436 EAIGEPEGIWGNG
-449 GVLTV
+449 GVLTI
-454 KFGTTLTEPGTYT
+454 KFGTTLTAPGTYT

-474 FGDTKFNPYTADNGI
+474 FGDTKFNPYSADNGI

-510 NTLAYTTV
+510 NSLAYTTV

-532 ATLTYAEELG
+532 ATLTYGEELG
-542 FADATAINVLNAASE
+542 FADGTPINVLNAAGE
-557 TVATATL
+557 PVATATL
-564 AVSTESANEAV
+564 AVSTENASEAV

-581 LTENGTYTINVP
+581 LTENGTYTITVP

-607 DKGVADGALYNPAF
+607 DKGVAEGATFNPAF
-621 TLTFTV
+621 TLTYTV

-638 PDSETPVESLESV
+638 PDSETTVESLASV
-651 TLTFEKPVTY
+651 SLTFEKPVTY
-661 DESKTVS
+661 NESKPIS
-668 IFSRMQGSYTP
+668 ILSKLQGSFAT
-679 TVEVSADDATQV
+679 TVEVSAEDATQV
-691 VLTLAEPIASRGL
+691 TLTLDEPIAATGL

-721 NPEVNSQITVT
+721 NPEVNSQITVQA
-732 PPANTF
+732 PANTF

-743 TPANGAKV
+743 TPANGATV
-751 AVLDTVKFTYA
+751 VTLDSIKITYD
-762 CWAFPDNFTAIDVL
+762 CWAFPDNFNPINVL

-784 TGTLAY
+784 TATLAS
-790 DDYDYNS
+790 DDSDWNS
-797 VNLVLATPIEAAG
+797 VNLVLAAPIETAG
-810 TYTINVPEQYI
+810 TYSITVPEQSI
-821 YDEWYNEFADDKGL
+821 YDEWYNEFAEDKGV

-848 FTVTGPYPVNFDKD
+848 FTVTGPYPVNFDKN
-862 MNRTRTDR
+862 MNSSRADR

-878 ESGKSGQTV
+878 EEGQAGQTV
-887 TPANTSKIYNDQHE
+887 TVANTSKIYNDQHE
-901 TAVLTCTAGSTL
+901 TATLTCAAGSTL
-913 TATFNYSGTWMHG
+913 TATFSYSGTWMHG

-934 DGAFSFNEGSTDQSG
+934 DGAFSFNEGNTDQSG
-949 TDLKTFAF
+949 TDLKAFAF
-957 YSGSFTNDAS
+957 YSGDFNNDAS
-967 GYNSAGESISG
+967 GYNSAGQNITG
-978 DARANINPPSFTAP
+978 NDRANINPPSFTAP

-1014 KAADGSVTGSNG
+1014 KAADGTVTSSNG

-1032 YILDATLEVVEPSPL
+1032 YILDATLEVTEPSPL
-1047 APLTPTNVTPAAGET
+1047 APLTPTSVTPAAGET

-1107 ISVEEPIT
+1107 ISVAEPIT
-1115 QTGYYTIEIPASTFT
+1115 QTGYYTIEVPASTFT
-1130 TEEGRSNEAFT
+1130 TEEGRSNDVIT

-1167 SLSTI
+1167 SLSSI

-1185 NDSPI
+1185 NESPI
-1190 EVKDAEG
+1190 EVTDAEG
-1197 NTVTTATLAT
+1197 NTVTTATLST
-1207 DNGIWNIVRI
+1207 DMSIWNIVHI
-1217 ALASEIKTNG
+1217 TLASEIKTNG
-1227 TYTLTVPEEFIG
+1227 TYTLTIPEEFIG
-1239 NEAYIGWQPDKGAGL
+1239 NEAYIGSQPDKGAGL

-1264 TYTVDITLG
+1264 TYTVDSTLG
-1273 IDSLT
+1273 IDTLT

-1292 RQVSGKLQR
+1292 RKVSGKLQR
-1301 GTYIINGQ
+1301 GTYIIDGQ

>member
-10 LLLVACLATV
+10 LLLVACFATV
-20 GAWAQTPVRSLEDL
+20 GAWAQTPVKSLEDL

-40 SIKSEGRG
+40 SIKSDGRG

-68 NGATVTFDQKDLNH
+68 NGATVTFDQGNLNH
-82 LWTFYKSANGG
+82 LWTFYTSAKGG
-93 CYLYNLGAQKFLYK
+93 RYLFNLGAQKFLYK
-107 DASVTGTT
+107 NGGATILTS
-115 FSIEPLGSDV
+115 EPLGSDV
-125 TLKAS
+125 TFKAS
-130 TSPSRWGHEGDIE
+130 TAATKEDF
-143 NYPVV
+143 PVV

-162 IPSVFTNWNDTGD
+162 IPSVFTNWNDTSD
-175 TGNIMQ
+175 KGNIMQ
-181 IVKVADVSEE
+181 IVKVANVSEE
-191 LMTAIEAAVTEYEVE
+191 LMSAIEAAVTEYEVE

-340 GISNNYGKAGGL
+340 GISNSYGKAGGL

-373 TPSTENLLALAGAVE
+373 TPSTANLLALAGAVE
-388 APVYMPASIVPASGE
+388 APVYLPASIVPASGE
-403 VTEPLSSIT
+403 VTSLKTFTFTLQEPYDMTGSVWLTTAKLLNSKGEEIAEASMGYDYNQT
-412 ITLPSSAYMAG
+412 VTFTLPEEITKG
-423 KWSVKPQ
+423 
-430 LFNGNG
+430 
-436 EAIGEPEGMWGSG
+436 
-449 GVLTV
+449 
-454 KFGTTLTEPGTYT
+454 GTYT
-467 VVIPEGM
+467 LVVPEKT
-474 FGDTKFNPYTADNGI
+474 FGNKQFSVYSEDCGI

-494 WNPELRLTYTI
+494 WNAEMRLTYTI

-542 FADATAINVLNAASE
+542 FADATAINVLNAAGE

-564 AVSTESANEAV
+564 AVNTENANEAV

-638 PDSETPVESLESV
+638 PDSETPVESLETV
-651 TLTFEKPVTY
+651 TLTFEKPVAY
-661 DESKTVS
+661 NESKPIS
-668 IFSRMQGSYTP
+668 IFSKLQGSFAT
-679 TVEVSADDATQV
+679 TVEVSAEDATQV
-691 VLTLAEPIASRGL
+691 TLTLDEPIAATGL

-738 MYDST
+738 TFDST

-878 ESGKSGQTV
+878 EEGKSGQTV

-901 TAVLTCTAGSTL
+901 TAILTCTAGSTL
-913 TATFNYSGTWMHG
+913 TATFNYTGTWMHG

-934 DGAFSFNEGSTDQSG
+934 DNAFSFNEGSTDQSG
-949 TDLKTFAF
+949 TDLKAFAF

-967 GYNSAGESISG
+967 GYNSAGERISG

-1026 IAANGG
+1026 IAANAG

-1047 APLTPTNVTPAAGET
+1047 APLTPTSVTPAAGET

-1072 FDTDINYD
+1072 FDTNINYD

-1115 QTGYYTIEIPASTFT
+1115 QTGYYTIDVPASTFT

-1141 TSFIVQAPANSFEYE
+1141 TTFIVQAPANSFEYE

-1207 DNGIWNIVRI
+1207 DNDIWNIVRI
-1217 ALASEIKTNG
+1217 TLASEIKTNG
-1227 TYTLTVPEEFIG
+1227 TYTLTIPEEFIG

-1254 GGKYNPAFTL
+1254 GGKYNPEFTL

-1278 IDNAAGKTVYSIDG
+1278 IDNATGKTVYSIDG

>member
-68 NGATVTFDQKDLNH
+68 NGATVTFDQKNLNH

-107 DASVTGTT
+107 DGGATILTS
-115 FSIEPLGSDV
+115 EPLGSDV
-125 TLKAS
+125 TFKAS
-130 TSPSRWGHEGDIE
+130 TAATKEDF
-143 NYPVV
+143 PVV
-148 IAFGDNEI
+148 IAFGNNEI
-156 NLSIDQ
+156 NLSTDQ
-162 IPSVFTNWNDTGD
+162 NPSVFTNWNDTSD
-175 TGNIMQ
+175 KGNIMQ
-181 IVKVADVSEE
+181 IVKVANVSEE

-211 TTLDNGKAYFVKTA
+211 AMLDNGKAYFVKTA
-225 RGQWAYDPA
+225 RGQWVYDPA

-287 KFVGLGTQVNDS
+287 KFVGLGTQVNDN

-373 TPSTENLLALAGAVE
+373 TPSTANLLALAGAVE
-388 APVYMPASIVPASGE
+388 APVYLPASIVPASGE
-403 VTEPLSSIT
+403 VTSLKTFTFTLQEPYDMTGSVWLTTAKLLNSKGEEIAEASMGYDYNQT
-412 ITLPSSAYMAG
+412 VTFTLPEEITKG
-423 KWSVKPQ
+423 
-430 LFNGNG
+430 
-436 EAIGEPEGMWGSG
+436 
-449 GVLTV
+449 
-454 KFGTTLTEPGTYT
+454 GTYT
-467 VVIPEGM
+467 LVVPEKT
-474 FGDTKFNPYTADNGI
+474 FGNKQFRVYSEDCGI

-494 WNPELRLTYTI
+494 WNAEMRLTYTI

-542 FADATAINVLNAASE
+542 FADATAINVLNAAGE

-564 AVSTESANEAV
+564 AVSTENANEAV

-661 DESKTVS
+661 DENKAVS

-743 TPANGAKV
+743 TPADGAKV

-835 SSGATYN
+835 SMGATYN

-878 ESGKSGQTV
+878 EEGKSGQTV

-901 TAVLTCTAGSTL
+901 TATLTCTAGSTL
-913 TATFNYSGTWMHG
+913 TATFNYTGTWMHG

-934 DGAFSFNEGSTDQSG
+934 DNAFSFNEGSTDQSG
-949 TDLKTFAF
+949 TDLKAFAF

-1014 KAADGSVTGSNG
+1014 LAADGTVTGSNG
-1026 IAANGG
+1026 IAANAG

-1047 APLTPTNVTPAAGET
+1047 APLTPTSVTPAAGET

-1080 SEKTVSIYDRSYNT
+1080 SEKTVSIYDRSHNT
-1094 YTATVTVEGNTAT
+1094 FAATVSVEGSTAT

-1156 SVSPANGTTVA
+1156 SVSPANGTSVA

-1185 NDSPI
+1185 NDSPL

-1207 DNGIWNIVRI
+1207 DNDIWNIVRI
-1217 ALASEIKTNG
+1217 TLASEIKTNG

-1239 NEAYIGWQPDKGAGL
+1239 NEAYIGSQPDKGAGL

-1278 IDNAAGKTVYSIDG
+1278 IDNAAGTTIYSIDG

>member
-68 NGATVTFDQKDLNH
+68 NGATVTFDQKNLNH

-107 DASVTGTT
+107 DGGATILTS
-115 FSIEPLGSDV
+115 EPLGSDV
-125 TLKAS
+125 TFKAS
-130 TSPSRWGHEGDIE
+130 TAATKEDF
-143 NYPVV
+143 PVV
-148 IAFGDNEI
+148 IAFGNNEI
-156 NLSIDQ
+156 NLSTDQ
-162 IPSVFTNWNDTGD
+162 NPSVFTNWNDTSD
-175 TGNIMQ
+175 KGNIMQ
-181 IVKVADVSEE
+181 IVKVANVSEE

-211 TTLDNGKAYFVKTA
+211 AMLDNGKAYFVKTA
-225 RGQWAYDPA
+225 RGQWVYDPA

-287 KFVGLGTQVNDS
+287 KFVGLGTQVNDN

-373 TPSTENLLALAGAVE
+373 TPSTANLLALAGAVE
-388 APVYMPASIVPASGE
+388 APVYLPASIVPASGE
-403 VTEPLSSIT
+403 VTSLKTFTFTLQEPYDMTGSVWLTTAKLLNSKGEEIAEASMGYDYNQT
-412 ITLPSSAYMAG
+412 VTFTLPEEITKG
-423 KWSVKPQ
+423 
-430 LFNGNG
+430 
-436 EAIGEPEGMWGSG
+436 
-449 GVLTV
+449 
-454 KFGTTLTEPGTYT
+454 GTYT
-467 VVIPEGM
+467 LVVPEKT
-474 FGDTKFNPYTADNGI
+474 FGNKQFSVYSEDCGI

-494 WNPELRLTYTI
+494 WNAEMRLTYTI

-542 FADATAINVLNAASE
+542 FADATAINVLNAAGE

-564 AVSTESANEAV
+564 AVSTENANEAV

-661 DESKTVS
+661 DENKAVS

-743 TPANGAKV
+743 TPADGAKV

-835 SSGATYN
+835 SMGATYN

-878 ESGKSGQTV
+878 EEGKSGQTV

-901 TAVLTCTAGSTL
+901 TATLTCTAGSTL
-913 TATFNYSGTWMHG
+913 TATFNYTGTWMHG

-934 DGAFSFNEGSTDQSG
+934 DNAFSFNEGSTDQSG
-949 TDLKTFAF
+949 TDLKAFAF

-1014 KAADGSVTGSNG
+1014 LAADGTVTGSNG
-1026 IAANGG
+1026 IAANAG

-1047 APLTPTNVTPAAGET
+1047 APLTPTSVTPAAGET

-1080 SEKTVSIYDRSYNT
+1080 SEKTVSIYDRSHNT
-1094 YTATVTVEGNTAT
+1094 FAATVSVEGSTAT

-1156 SVSPANGTTVA
+1156 SVSPANGTSVA

-1185 NDSPI
+1185 NDSPL

-1207 DNGIWNIVRI
+1207 DNDIWNIVRI
-1217 ALASEIKTNG
+1217 TLASEIKTNG

-1239 NEAYIGWQPDKGAGL
+1239 NEAYIGSQPDKGAGL

-1278 IDNAAGKTVYSIDG
+1278 IDNAAGTTIYSIDG

>member
-20 GAWAQTPVRSLEDL
+20 GAWAQTPVKTVEDL

-54 SKDASRAWCSDNTK
+54 GKDASRAWCSDNTT
-68 NGATVTFDQKDLNH
+68 NGATVTFDQTNLNH
-82 LWTFYKSANGG
+82 LWTFYTSTNGG
-93 CYLYNLGAQKFLYK
+93 RYLFNLGAQKFLYK
-107 DASVTGTT
+107 NGGATILTS
-115 FSIEPLGSDV
+115 EPLGSDV
-125 TLKAS
+125 TFKAA
-130 TSPSRWGHEGDIE
+130 TSASKEDF
-143 NYPVV
+143 PVV

-156 NLSIDQ
+156 NLSTDQ
-162 IPSVFTNWNDTGD
+162 TTSVFTNWNDTGD

-181 IVKVADVSEE
+181 IVKVTDVSEE
-191 LMTAIEAAVTEYEVE
+191 LMAAIEAAVTEYEAE
-206 PVTDL
+206 PITDL
-211 TTLDNGKAYFVKTA
+211 TSLDNGKAYFVKTT

-259 ATLDDANKGF
+259 ATLDDASKGF

-305 SLSAEPLLADTLT
+305 SLSAEPLLADTLS
-318 FLNGTAG
+318 FLDGTAG

-362 GNNCGIYESTL
+362 GNNCGIYATTL
-373 TPSTENLLALAGAVE
+373 TPSTESLLALAGAVE
-388 APVYMPASIVPASGE
+388 APVYLPASIVPASGE
-403 VTEPLSSIT
+403 ITEPLSSIT

-436 EAIGEPEGMWGSG
+436 EAIGEPEGIWGNG
-449 GVLTV
+449 GVLTI
-454 KFGTTLTEPGTYT
+454 KFGTTLTAPGTYT

-474 FGDTKFNPYTADNGI
+474 FGDTKFNPYSADNGI

-510 NTLAYTTV
+510 NSLAYTTV

-532 ATLTYAEELG
+532 ATLTYGEELG
-542 FADATAINVLNAASE
+542 FADGTPINVLNAAGE
-557 TVATATL
+557 PVATATL
-564 AVSTESANEAV
+564 AVSTENASEAV

-581 LTENGTYTINVP
+581 LTENGTYTITVP

-607 DKGVADGALYNPAF
+607 DKGVAEGATFNPAF
-621 TLTFTV
+621 TLTYTV

-638 PDSETPVESLESV
+638 PDSETTVESLASV
-651 TLTFEKPVTY
+651 SLTFEKPVTY
-661 DESKTVS
+661 NESKPIS
-668 IFSRMQGSYTP
+668 ILSKLQGSFAT
-679 TVEVSADDATQV
+679 TVEVSAEDATQV
-691 VLTLAEPIASRGL
+691 TLTLDEPIAATGL

-721 NPEVNSQITVT
+721 NPEVNSQITVQA
-732 PPANTF
+732 PANTF

-743 TPANGAKV
+743 TPANGATV
-751 AVLDTVKFTYA
+751 VTLDSIKITYD
-762 CWAFPDNFTAIDVL
+762 CWAFPDNFNPINVL

-784 TGTLAY
+784 TATLAS
-790 DDYDYNS
+790 DDSDWNS
-797 VNLVLATPIEAAG
+797 VNLVLAAPIETAG
-810 TYTINVPEQYI
+810 TYSITVPEQSI
-821 YDEWYNEFADDKGL
+821 YDEWYNEFAEDKGV

-848 FTVTGPYPVNFDKD
+848 FTVTGPYPVNFDKN
-862 MNRTRTDR
+862 MNSSRADR

-878 ESGKSGQTV
+878 EEGQAGQTV
-887 TPANTSKIYNDQHE
+887 TVANTSKIYNDQHE
-901 TAVLTCTAGSTL
+901 TATLTCAAGSTL
-913 TATFNYSGTWMHG
+913 TAPFSYSGTGMHG

-934 DGAFSFNEGSTDQSG
+934 DGAFSFNEGNTDQSG
-949 TDLKTFAF
+949 TDLKAFAF
-957 YSGSFTNDAS
+957 YSGDFNNDAS
-967 GYNSAGESISG
+967 GYNSAGQNITG
-978 DARANINPPSFTAP
+978 NDRANINPPSFTAP

-1014 KAADGSVTGSNG
+1014 KAADGTVTSSNG

-1032 YILDATLEVVEPSPL
+1032 YILDATLEVTEPSPL
-1047 APLTPTNVTPAAGET
+1047 APLTPTSVTPAAGET

-1080 SEKTVSIYDRSYNT
+1080 SEKTVSIYNRSHDT

-1107 ISVEEPIT
+1107 ISVAEPIT
-1115 QTGYYTIEIPASTFT
+1115 QTGYYTIEVPASTFT
-1130 TEEGRSNEAFT
+1130 TEEGRSNDVIT

-1167 SLSTI
+1167 SLGSI

-1185 NDSPI
+1185 NESPI
-1190 EVKDAEG
+1190 EVTDAEG
-1197 NTVTTATLAT
+1197 NTVTTATLST
-1207 DNGIWNIVRI
+1207 DMSIWNIVHI
-1217 ALASEIKTNG
+1217 TLASEIKTNG
-1227 TYTLTVPEEFIG
+1227 TYTLTIPEEFIG
-1239 NEAYIGWQPDKGAGL
+1239 NEAYIGSQPDKGAGL

-1264 TYTVDITLG
+1264 TYTVDSTLG
-1273 IDSLT
+1273 IDTLT
-1278 IDNAAGKTVYSIDG
+1278 IDDAAGKTVYSIDG
-1292 RQVSGKLQR
+1292 RKVSGKLQR
-1301 GTYIINGQ
+1301 GTYIIDGQ

>member
-20 GAWAQTPVRSLEDL
+20 GAWAQTPVKTVEDL

-54 SKDASRAWCSDNTK
+54 GKDASRAWCSDNTT
-68 NGATVTFDQKDLNH
+68 NGATVTFDQTNLNH
-82 LWTFYKSANGG
+82 LWTFYTSAKGG
-93 CYLYNLGAQKFLYK
+93 RYLFNLGAQKFLYK
-107 DASVTGTT
+107 NGGATILTS
-115 FSIEPLGSDV
+115 EPLGSDV
-125 TLKAS
+125 TFKAA
-130 TSPSRWGHEGDIE
+130 TSASKEDF
-143 NYPVV
+143 PVV

-156 NLSIDQ
+156 NLSTDQ
-162 IPSVFTNWNDTGD
+162 TTSVFTNWNDTGD

-181 IVKVADVSEE
+181 IVKVTDVSEE
-191 LMTAIEAAVTEYEVE
+191 LMAAIEAAVTEYEAE
-206 PVTDL
+206 PITDL
-211 TTLDNGKAYFVKTA
+211 TSLDNGKAYFVKTA

-259 ATLDDANKGF
+259 ATLDDASKGF

-305 SLSAEPLLADTLT
+305 SLSAEPLLADTLS
-318 FLNGTAG
+318 FLDGTAG

-362 GNNCGIYESTL
+362 GNNCGIYATTL
-373 TPSTENLLALAGAVE
+373 TPSTESLLALAGAVE
-388 APVYMPASIVPASGE
+388 APVYLPASIVPASGE
-403 VTEPLSSIT
+403 ITEPLSSIT

-436 EAIGEPEGMWGSG
+436 EAIGEPEGIWGNG
-449 GVLTV
+449 GVLTI
-454 KFGTTLTEPGTYT
+454 KFGTTLTAPGTYT

-474 FGDTKFNPYTADNGI
+474 FGDTKFNPYSADNGI

-510 NTLAYTTV
+510 NSLAYTTV

-532 ATLTYAEELG
+532 ATLTYGEELG
-542 FADATAINVLNAASE
+542 FADGTPINVLNAAGE
-557 TVATATL
+557 PVATATL
-564 AVSTESANEAV
+564 AVSTENASEAV

-581 LTENGTYTINVP
+581 LTENGTYTITVP

-607 DKGVADGALYNPAF
+607 DKGVAEGATFNPAF
-621 TLTFTV
+621 TLTYTV

-638 PDSETPVESLESV
+638 PDSETTVESLASV
-651 TLTFEKPVTY
+651 SLTFEKPVTY
-661 DESKTVS
+661 NESKPIS
-668 IFSRMQGSYTP
+668 ILSKLQGSFAT
-679 TVEVSADDATQV
+679 TVEVSAEDATQV
-691 VLTLAEPIASRGL
+691 TLTLDEPIAATGL

-721 NPEVNSQITVT
+721 NPEVNSQITVQA
-732 PPANTF
+732 PANTF

-743 TPANGAKV
+743 TPANGATV
-751 AVLDTVKFTYA
+751 VTLDSIKITYD
-762 CWAFPDNFTAIDVL
+762 CWAFPDNFNPINVL

-784 TGTLAY
+784 TATLAS
-790 DDYDYNS
+790 DDSDWNS
-797 VNLVLATPIEAAG
+797 VNLVLAAPIETAG
-810 TYTINVPEQYI
+810 TYSITVPEQSI
-821 YDEWYNEFADDKGL
+821 YDEWYNEFAEDKGV

-848 FTVTGPYPVNFDKD
+848 FTVTGPYPVNFDKN
-862 MNRTRTDR
+862 MNSSRADR
-870 TLNSVTLT
+870 TLRSITLT
-878 ESGKSGQTV
+878 EEGQAGQTV
-887 TPANTSKIYNDQHE
+887 TVANTSKIYNDQHE
-901 TAVLTCTAGSTL
+901 TTTLTCNAGSTL

-934 DGAFSFNEGSTDQSG
+934 DGAFSFNEGNTDQSG
-949 TDLKTFAF
+949 TDLKAFAF

-967 GYNSAGESISG
+967 GYNSAGQSITG
-978 DARANINPPSFTAP
+978 DNRANINPPSFTAP

-1014 KAADGSVTGSNG
+1014 KAADGTVTSSNG

-1032 YILDATLEVVEPSPL
+1032 YILDATLEVTEPSPL
-1047 APLTPTNVTPAAGET
+1047 APLTPTSVTPAAGET

-1080 SEKTVSIYDRSYNT
+1080 SEKTVSIYNRSHDT

-1107 ISVEEPIT
+1107 ISVAEPIT
-1115 QTGYYTIEIPASTFT
+1115 QTGYYTIEMPAGTFT
-1130 TEEGRSNEAFT
+1130 TEEGRSNDVIT

-1167 SLSTI
+1167 SLSSI

-1185 NDSPI
+1185 NESPI
-1190 EVKDAEG
+1190 EVTDAEG
-1197 NTVTTATLAT
+1197 NTVTTATLST
-1207 DNGIWNIVRI
+1207 DMSIWNIVHI
-1217 ALASEIKTNG
+1217 TLASEIKTNG
-1227 TYTLTVPEEFIG
+1227 TYTLTIPEEFIG
-1239 NEAYIGWQPDKGAGL
+1239 NEAYIGSQPDKGAGL

-1264 TYTVDITLG
+1264 TYTVDSTLG
-1273 IDSLT
+1273 IDTLT

-1292 RQVSGKLQR
+1292 RKVSGKLQR
-1301 GTYIINGQ
+1301 GTYIIDGQ

>member
-20 GAWAQTPVRSLEDL
+20 GAWAQTPVKTVEDL

-54 SKDASRAWCSDNTK
+54 GKDASRAWCSDNTT
-68 NGATVTFDQKDLNH
+68 NGATVTFDQTNLNH
-82 LWTFYKSANGG
+82 LWTFYTSAKGG
-93 CYLYNLGAQKFLYK
+93 RYLFNLGAQKFLYK
-107 DASVTGTT
+107 NGGATILTS
-115 FSIEPLGSDV
+115 EPLGSDV
-125 TLKAS
+125 TFKAA
-130 TSPSRWGHEGDIE
+130 TSASKEDF
-143 NYPVV
+143 PVV

-156 NLSIDQ
+156 NLSTDQ
-162 IPSVFTNWNDTGD
+162 TTSVFTNWNDTGD

-181 IVKVADVSEE
+181 IVKVTDVSEK
-191 LMTAIEAAVTEYEVE
+191 LMAAIKAAVTEYEAE
-206 PVTDL
+206 PITDL
-211 TTLDNGKAYFVKTA
+211 TSLDNGKAYFVKTA

-259 ATLDDANKGF
+259 ATLDDASKGF

-305 SLSAEPLLADTLT
+305 SLSAEPLLADTLS
-318 FLNGTAG
+318 FLDGTAG

-362 GNNCGIYESTL
+362 GNNCGIYATTL
-373 TPSTENLLALAGAVE
+373 TPSTESLLALAGAVE
-388 APVYMPASIVPASGE
+388 APVYLPASIVPASGE
-403 VTEPLSSIT
+403 VTSLKTFTFTLQEPYDMTGSVWLTTAKLLNSKGEEIAEASMGYDYNQT
-412 ITLPSSAYMAG
+412 VTFTLPEEITKG
-423 KWSVKPQ
+423 
-430 LFNGNG
+430 
-436 EAIGEPEGMWGSG
+436 
-449 GVLTV
+449 
-454 KFGTTLTEPGTYT
+454 GTYT
-467 VVIPEGM
+467 LVVPEKT
-474 FGDTKFNPYTADNGI
+474 FGNKQFSVYSADCGI

-494 WNPELRLTYTI
+494 WNAEMRLTYTI

-510 NTLAYTTV
+510 NSLAYTTV

-532 ATLTYAEELG
+532 ATLTYGEELG
-542 FADATAINVLNAASE
+542 YADGTPINVLNAASE
-557 TVATATL
+557 PVATATL
-564 AVSTESANEAV
+564 AVSTENASEAV

-581 LTENGTYTINVP
+581 LTENGTYTITVP

-607 DKGVADGALYNPAF
+607 DKGVAEGATFNPAF
-621 TLTFTV
+621 TLTYTV

-638 PDSETPVESLESV
+638 PDSETTVESLASV
-651 TLTFEKPVTY
+651 SLTFEKPVTY
-661 DESKTVS
+661 NESKPIS
-668 IFSRMQGSYTP
+668 ILSKFQGSFAT
-679 TVEVSADDATQV
+679 TVEVSAEDATQV
-691 VLTLAEPIASRGL
+691 TLTLDEPIAATGL
-704 YMLSI
+704 YLLSI

-721 NPEVNSQITVT
+721 NPEVNSQITVQA
-732 PPANTF
+732 PANTF
-738 MYDST
+738 ISQTT
-743 TPANGAKV
+743 TPANGA
-751 AVLDTVKFTYA
+751 TVKTLESIKITYD
-762 CWAFPDNFTAIDVL
+762 CYAFPDNFNPINVL

-784 TGTLAY
+784 TATLAS
-790 DDYDYNS
+790 DDSDWNS
-797 VNLVLATPIEAAG
+797 VNLVLAAPIETAG
-810 TYTINVPEQYI
+810 TYSITVPEQSI
-821 YDEWYNEFADDKGL
+821 YDEWYNEFAEDKGVL
-835 SSGATYN
+835 SGATYN
-842 PAYTLS
+842 PVFTLS
-848 FTVTGPYPVNFDKD
+848 FTVTGTYPINFDKD
-862 MNRTRTDR
+862 TAANPNIAGRV
-870 TLNSVTLT
+870 LNGVTLT
-878 ESGKSGQTV
+878 ESGKSGQTIAV
-887 TPANTSKIYNDQHE
+887 ANTSKIYNDQHE
-901 TAVLTCTAGSTL
+901 TATLTCTAGSTL
-913 TATFNYSGTWMHG
+913 TATFDYTGAPGSWMHG
-926 YVYIDTEN
+926 YVFIDTDN
-934 DGAFSFNEGSTDQSG
+934 DKEFSFREGDMDQTG
-949 TDLKTFAF
+949 TEVYAYAF
-957 YSGSFTNDAS
+957 YSGDFNNDNS
-967 GYNSAGESISG
+967 GKNNAGQTVT
-978 DARANINPPSFTAP
+978 DNARAQINPPSFTAP

-1014 KAADGSVTGSNG
+1014 LAADHTIFGQNG
-1026 IAANGG
+1026 IGKNGG
-1032 YILDATLEVVEPSPL
+1032 YILDATLEVTEPSPL
-1047 APLTPTNVTPAAGET
+1047 APLTPTSVTPAAGET

-1080 SEKTVSIYDRSYNT
+1080 SEKTVSIYNRSHDT

-1107 ISVEEPIT
+1107 ISVAEPIT
-1115 QTGYYTIEIPASTFT
+1115 QTGYYTIEVPASTFT
-1130 TEEGRSNEAFT
+1130 TEEGRSNDVIT

-1167 SLSTI
+1167 SLSSI

-1185 NDSPI
+1185 NESPI
-1190 EVKDAEG
+1190 EVTDAEG
-1197 NTVTTATLAT
+1197 NTVTTATLST
-1207 DNGIWNIVRI
+1207 DMSIWNIVHI
-1217 ALASEIKTNG
+1217 TLASEIKTNG
-1227 TYTLTVPEEFIG
+1227 TYTLTIPEEFIG
-1239 NEAYIGWQPDKGAGL
+1239 NEAYIGSQPDKGAGL

-1264 TYTVDITLG
+1264 TYTVDSTLG
-1273 IDSLT
+1273 IDTLT

-1292 RQVSGKLQR
+1292 RKVSGKLQR
-1301 GTYIINGQ
+1301 GTYIIDGQ

>member
-1 MSKFYKIFS
+1 MK
-10 LLLVACLATV
+10 
-20 GAWAQTPVRSLEDL
+20 
-34 ENGAAY
+34 NGAAY

-54 SKDASRAWCSDNTK
+54 GKDASRAWCSDNTT
-68 NGATVTFDQKDLNH
+68 NGATVTFDQTNLNH
-82 LWTFYKSANGG
+82 LWTFYTSANGG
-93 CYLYNLGAQKFLYK
+93 RYLFNLGAQKFLYK
-107 DASVTGTT
+107 NGGATILTS
-115 FSIEPLGSDV
+115 EPLGSDV
-125 TLKAS
+125 TFKAA
-130 TSPSRWGHEGDIE
+130 TSASKEDF
-143 NYPVV
+143 PVV

-156 NLSIDQ
+156 NLSTDQ
-162 IPSVFTNWNDTGD
+162 TTSVFTNWNDTGD

-181 IVKVADVSEE
+181 IVKVADVPTE
-191 LMTAIEAAVTEYEVE
+191 LMAAIEAAVTEYEAE
-206 PVTDL
+206 PITDL
-211 TTLDNGKAYFVKTA
+211 TSLDNGKAYFVKTA

-259 ATLDDANKGF
+259 ATLDDASKGF

-305 SLSAEPLLADTLT
+305 SLSAEPLLADTLS
-318 FLNGTAG
+318 FLDGTAG

-362 GNNCGIYESTL
+362 GNNCGIYATTL
-373 TPSTENLLALAGAVE
+373 TPSTESLLALAGAVE
-388 APVYMPASIVPASGE
+388 APVYLPASIVPASGE
-403 VTEPLSSIT
+403 ITEPLSSIT

-436 EAIGEPEGMWGSG
+436 EAIGEPEGIWGNG
-449 GVLTV
+449 GVLTI
-454 KFGTTLTEPGTYT
+454 KFGTTLTAPGTYT

-474 FGDTKFNPYTADNGI
+474 FGDTKFNPYSADNGI

-510 NTLAYTTV
+510 NSLAYTTV

-532 ATLTYAEELG
+532 ATLTYGEELG
-542 FADATAINVLNAASE
+542 FADGTPINVLNAAGE
-557 TVATATL
+557 PVATATL
-564 AVSTESANEAV
+564 AVSTENASEAV

-581 LTENGTYTINVP
+581 LTENGTYTITVP

-607 DKGVADGALYNPAF
+607 DKGVAEGATFNPAF
-621 TLTFTV
+621 TLTYTV

-638 PDSETPVESLESV
+638 PDSETTVESLASV
-651 TLTFEKPVTY
+651 SLTFEKPVTY
-661 DESKTVS
+661 NESKPIS
-668 IFSRMQGSYTP
+668 ILSKLQGSFAT
-679 TVEVSADDATQV
+679 TVEVSAEDATQV
-691 VLTLAEPIASRGL
+691 TLTLDEPIAATGL

-721 NPEVNSQITVT
+721 NPEVNSQITVQA
-732 PPANTF
+732 PANTF

-743 TPANGAKV
+743 TPANGATV
-751 AVLDTVKFTYA
+751 VTLDSIKITYD
-762 CWAFPDNFTAIDVL
+762 CWAFPDNFNPINVL

-784 TGTLAY
+784 TATLAS
-790 DDYDYNS
+790 DDSDWNS
-797 VNLVLATPIEAAG
+797 VNLVLAAPIETAG
-810 TYTINVPEQYI
+810 TYSITVPEQSI
-821 YDEWYNEFADDKGL
+821 YDEWYNEFAEDKGV

-848 FTVTGPYPVNFDKD
+848 FTVTGPYPVNFDKN
-862 MNRTRTDR
+862 MNSSRADR

-878 ESGKSGQTV
+878 EEGQAGQTV
-887 TPANTSKIYNDQHE
+887 TVANTSKIYNDQHE
-901 TAVLTCTAGSTL
+901 TATLTCAAGSTL
-913 TATFNYSGTWMHG
+913 TATFSYSGTWMHG

-934 DGAFSFNEGSTDQSG
+934 DGAFSFNEGNTDQSG
-949 TDLKTFAF
+949 TDLKAFAF
-957 YSGSFTNDAS
+957 YSGDFNNDAS
-967 GYNSAGESISG
+967 GYNSAGQNITG
-978 DARANINPPSFTAP
+978 NDRANINPPSFTAP

-1014 KAADGSVTGSNG
+1014 KAADGTVTSSNG

-1032 YILDATLEVVEPSPL
+1032 YILDATLEVTEPSPL
-1047 APLTPTNVTPAAGET
+1047 APLTPTSVTPAAGET

-1080 SEKTVSIYDRSYNT
+1080 SEKTVSIYNRSHDT

-1107 ISVEEPIT
+1107 ISVAEPIT
-1115 QTGYYTIEIPASTFT
+1115 QTGYYTIEVPASTFT
-1130 TEEGRSNEAFT
+1130 TEEGRSNDVIT

-1167 SLSTI
+1167 SLGSI

-1185 NDSPI
+1185 NESPI
-1190 EVKDAEG
+1190 EVTDAEG
-1197 NTVTTATLAT
+1197 NTVTTATLST
-1207 DNGIWNIVRI
+1207 DMSIWNIVHI
-1217 ALASEIKTNG
+1217 TLASEIKTNG
-1227 TYTLTVPEEFIG
+1227 TYTLTIPEEFIG
-1239 NEAYIGWQPDKGAGL
+1239 NEAYIGSQPDKGAGL

-1264 TYTVDITLG
+1264 TYTVDSTLG
-1273 IDSLT
+1273 IDTLT
-1278 IDNAAGKTVYSIDG
+1278 IDDAAGKTVYSIDG
-1292 RQVSGKLQR
+1292 RKVSGKLQR
-1301 GTYIINGQ
+1301 GTYIIDGQ

>member
-20 GAWAQTPVRSLEDL
+20 GAWAQTPVKTVEDL

-54 SKDASRAWCSDNTK
+54 GKDASRAWCSDNTT
-68 NGATVTFDQKDLNH
+68 NDATVTFDQTNLNH
-82 LWTFYKSANGG
+82 LWTFYTSTNGG
-93 CYLYNLGAQKFLYK
+93 RYLFNLGAQKFLYK
-107 DASVTGTT
+107 NGGATILTS
-115 FSIEPLGSDV
+115 EPLGSDV
-125 TLKAS
+125 TFKAA
-130 TSPSRWGHEGDIE
+130 TSASKEDF
-143 NYPVV
+143 PVV

-156 NLSIDQ
+156 NLSTDQ
-162 IPSVFTNWNDTGD
+162 TTSVFTNWNDTGD

-181 IVKVADVSEE
+181 IVKVTDVSEE
-191 LMTAIEAAVTEYEVE
+191 LMAAIEAAVTEYEAE
-206 PVTDL
+206 PITDL
-211 TTLDNGKAYFVKTA
+211 TSLDNGKAYFVKTA

-259 ATLDDANKGF
+259 ATLDDASKGF

-305 SLSAEPLLADTLT
+305 SLSAEPLLADTLS
-318 FLNGTAG
+318 FLDGTAG

-362 GNNCGIYESTL
+362 GNNCGIYATTL
-373 TPSTENLLALAGAVE
+373 TPSTESLLALAGAVE
-388 APVYMPASIVPASGE
+388 APVYLPASIVPASGE
-403 VTEPLSSIT
+403 ITEPLSSIT

-436 EAIGEPEGMWGSG
+436 EAIGEPEGIWGNG
-449 GVLTV
+449 GVLTI
-454 KFGTTLTEPGTYT
+454 KFGTTLTAPGTYT

-474 FGDTKFNPYTADNGI
+474 FGDTKFNPYSADNGI

-510 NTLAYTTV
+510 NSLAYTTV

-532 ATLTYAEELG
+532 ATLTYGEELG
-542 FADATAINVLNAASE
+542 FADGTPINVLNAAGE
-557 TVATATL
+557 PVATATL
-564 AVSTESANEAV
+564 AVSTENASEAV

-581 LTENGTYTINVP
+581 LTENGTYTITVP

-607 DKGVADGALYNPAF
+607 DKGVAEGATFNPAF
-621 TLTFTV
+621 TLTYTV

-638 PDSETPVESLESV
+638 PDSETTVESLASV
-651 TLTFEKPVTY
+651 SLTFEKPVTY
-661 DESKTVS
+661 NESKPIS
-668 IFSRMQGSYTP
+668 ILSKLQGSFAT
-679 TVEVSADDATQV
+679 TVEVSAEDATQV
-691 VLTLAEPIASRGL
+691 TLTLDEPIAATGL

-721 NPEVNSQITVT
+721 NPEVNSQITVQA
-732 PPANTF
+732 PANTF

-743 TPANGAKV
+743 TPANGATV
-751 AVLDTVKFTYA
+751 VTLDSIKITYD
-762 CWAFPDNFTAIDVL
+762 CWAFPDNFNPINVL

-784 TGTLAY
+784 TATLAS
-790 DDYDYNS
+790 DDSDWNS
-797 VNLVLATPIEAAG
+797 VNLVLAAPIETAG
-810 TYTINVPEQYI
+810 TYSITVPEQSI
-821 YDEWYNEFADDKGL
+821 YDEWYNEFAEDKGV

-848 FTVTGPYPVNFDKD
+848 FTVTGPYPVNFDKN
-862 MNRTRTDR
+862 MNSSRADR

-878 ESGKSGQTV
+878 EEGQAGQTV
-887 TPANTSKIYNDQHE
+887 TVANTSKIYNDQHE
-901 TAVLTCTAGSTL
+901 TATLTCAAGSTL
-913 TATFNYSGTWMHG
+913 TATFSYSGTWMHG

-934 DGAFSFNEGSTDQSG
+934 DGAFSFNEGNTDQSG
-949 TDLKTFAF
+949 TDLKAFAF
-957 YSGSFTNDAS
+957 YSGDFNNDAS
-967 GYNSAGESISG
+967 GYNSAGQNITG
-978 DARANINPPSFTAP
+978 NDRANINPPSFTAP

-1014 KAADGSVTGSNG
+1014 KAADGTVTSSNG

-1032 YILDATLEVVEPSPL
+1032 YILDATLEVTEPSPL
-1047 APLTPTNVTPAAGET
+1047 APLTPTSVTPAAGET

-1107 ISVEEPIT
+1107 ISVAEPIT
-1115 QTGYYTIEIPASTFT
+1115 QTGYYTIEVPASTFT
-1130 TEEGRSNEAFT
+1130 TEEGRSNDVIT

-1167 SLSTI
+1167 SLSSI

-1185 NDSPI
+1185 NESPI
-1190 EVKDAEG
+1190 EVTDAEG
-1197 NTVTTATLAT
+1197 NTVTTATLST
-1207 DNGIWNIVRI
+1207 DMSIWNIVHI
-1217 ALASEIKTNG
+1217 TLASEIKTNG
-1227 TYTLTVPEEFIG
+1227 TYTLTIPEEFIG
-1239 NEAYIGWQPDKGAGL
+1239 NEAYIGSQPDKGAGL

-1264 TYTVDITLG
+1264 TYTVDSTLG
-1273 IDSLT
+1273 IDTLT

-1292 RQVSGKLQR
+1292 RKVSGKLQR
-1301 GTYIINGQ
+1301 GTYIIDGQ

>member
-10 LLLVACLATV
+10 LLLVACFATV
-20 GAWAQTPVRSLEDL
+20 GAWAQTPVKTVENL

-54 SKDASRAWCSDNTK
+54 GKDASRAWCSDNTT
-68 NGATVTFDQKDLNH
+68 NGATVTFDQTNLNH
-82 LWTFYKSANGG
+82 LWTFYTSAKGG
-93 CYLYNLGAQKFLYK
+93 RYLFNLGAQKFLYK
-107 DASVTGTT
+107 NGGATILTS
-115 FSIEPLGSDV
+115 EPLGSDV
-125 TLKAS
+125 TFKAA
-130 TSPSRWGHEGDIE
+130 TSASKEDF
-143 NYPVV
+143 PVV

-156 NLSIDQ
+156 NLSTDQ
-162 IPSVFTNWNDTGD
+162 TTSVFTNWNDTGD

-181 IVKVADVSEE
+181 IVKVTDVSEE
-191 LMTAIEAAVTEYEVE
+191 LMAAIEVAVTEYEAE
-206 PVTDL
+206 PITDL
-211 TTLDNGKAYFVKTA
+211 TSLDNGKAYFVKTA

-259 ATLDDANKGF
+259 ATLDDASKGF

-305 SLSAEPLLADTLT
+305 SLSAEPLLADTLS
-318 FLNGTAG
+318 FLDGTAG

-362 GNNCGIYESTL
+362 GNNCGIYASTL

-388 APVYMPASIVPASGE
+388 APVYLPASIVPASGE
-403 VTEPLSSIT
+403 VTSLKTFTFTLQEPYDMTGSVWLTTAKLLNSKGEEIAEASMGYDYNQT
-412 ITLPSSAYMAG
+412 VTFTLPEEITKG
-423 KWSVKPQ
+423 
-430 LFNGNG
+430 
-436 EAIGEPEGMWGSG
+436 
-449 GVLTV
+449 
-454 KFGTTLTEPGTYT
+454 GTYT
-467 VVIPEGM
+467 LVVPEKT
-474 FGDTKFNPYTADNGI
+474 FGNKQFSVYSDDCGI

-494 WNPELRLTYTI
+494 WNAEMRLTYTI

-510 NTLAYTTV
+510 NSLAYTSV

-532 ATLTYAEELG
+532 ATLTYGEELG
-542 FADATAINVLNAASE
+542 FADSTPINVLNAANE

-564 AVSTESANEAV
+564 AVNTENANEAV

-581 LTENGTYTINVP
+581 ITENGTYTITVP

-607 DKGVADGALYNPAF
+607 DKGVAEGATFNPAF
-621 TLTFTV
+621 TLTYTV

-638 PDSETPVESLESV
+638 PDSETTVESLASV
-651 TLTFEKPVTY
+651 SLTFEKPVTY
-661 DESKTVS
+661 NESKPIS
-668 IFSRMQGSYTP
+668 IFSKLQGSFAT

-691 VLTLAEPIASRGL
+691 TLTLDEPIAATGL
-704 YMLSI
+704 YLLSI

-721 NPEVNSQITVT
+721 NPEVNSQITVQA
-732 PPANTF
+732 PANTF
-738 MYDST
+738 ISQTT
-743 TPANGAKV
+743 TPANGA
-751 AVLDTVKFTYA
+751 TVKTLESIKITYD
-762 CWAFPDNFTAIDVL
+762 CWAFPDNFNPINVL

-784 TGTLAY
+784 TATLAS
-790 DDYDYNS
+790 DDSDWNS
-797 VNLVLATPIEAAG
+797 VNLVLAAPIETAG
-810 TYTINVPEQYI
+810 TYSITVPEQSI
-821 YDEWYNEFADDKGL
+821 YDEWYNEYVEDKGV

-862 MNRTRTDR
+862 TAANPNIAGRV
-870 TLNSVTLT
+870 LNGVTLT
-878 ESGKSGQTV
+878 ESGKSGQTIAV
-887 TPANTSKIYNDQHE
+887 ANTAKIYNDQHE
-901 TAVLTCTAGSTL
+901 TATLTCTAGSTL
-913 TATFNYSGTWMHG
+913 TAAFDYTGAPGSWMHG
-926 YVYIDTEN
+926 YVFIDTDNNKE
-934 DGAFSFNEGSTDQSG
+934 FSFREGDMDQTG
-949 TDLKTFAF
+949 TEVYAYAF
-957 YSGSFTNDAS
+957 YSGDFNNDNS
-967 GYNSAGESISG
+967 GKNNAGQTVT
-978 DARANINPPSFTAP
+978 DNARAQINPPSFTAP

-1014 KAADGSVTGSNG
+1014 LAADHTIFGQNG
-1026 IAANGG
+1026 IGKNGG
-1032 YILDATLEVVEPSPL
+1032 YILDATLEVTEPSPL
-1047 APLTPTNVTPAAGET
+1047 APLTPTSVTPAAGET

-1080 SEKTVSIYDRSYNT
+1080 SEKTVSIYNRSHDT

-1107 ISVEEPIT
+1107 ISVAEPIT
-1115 QTGYYTIEIPASTFT
+1115 QTGYYTIEVPASTFT
-1130 TEEGRSNEAFT
+1130 TEEGRSNDVIT

-1167 SLSTI
+1167 SLGSI

-1185 NDSPI
+1185 NESPI
-1190 EVKDAEG
+1190 EVTDAEG
-1197 NTVTTATLAT
+1197 NTVTTATLST
-1207 DNGIWNIVRI
+1207 DMSIWNIVHI
-1217 ALASEIKTNG
+1217 TLASEIKTNG
-1227 TYTLTVPEEFIG
+1227 TYTLTIPEEFIG
-1239 NEAYIGWQPDKGAGL
+1239 NEAYIGTQPDKGAGL

-1264 TYTVDITLG
+1264 TYTVDSTLG
-1273 IDSLT
+1273 IDTLT
-1278 IDNAAGKTVYSIDG
+1278 IDDAAGKTVYSIDG
-1292 RQVSGKLQR
+1292 RKVSGKLQR
-1301 GTYIINGQ
+1301 GTYIIDGQ

>member
-20 GAWAQTPVRSLEDL
+20 GAWAQTPVKTVEDL

-54 SKDASRAWCSDNTK
+54 GKDASRAWCSDNTT
-68 NGATVTFDQKDLNH
+68 NGATVTFDQTNLNH
-82 LWTFYKSANGG
+82 LWTFYTSANGG
-93 CYLYNLGAQKFLYK
+93 RYLFNLGTQKFLYK
-107 DASVTGTT
+107 NGGATILTS
-115 FSIEPLGSDV
+115 EPLGSDV
-125 TLKAS
+125 TFKAA
-130 TSPSRWGHEGDIE
+130 TSASKEDF
-143 NYPVV
+143 PVV

-156 NLSIDQ
+156 NLSTDQ
-162 IPSVFTNWNDTGD
+162 TTSVFTNWNDTGD

-181 IVKVADVSEE
+181 IVKVADVPTE
-191 LMTAIEAAVTEYEVE
+191 LMAAIEAAVTEYEAE
-206 PVTDL
+206 PITDL
-211 TTLDNGKAYFVKTA
+211 TSLDNGKAYFVKTA

-259 ATLDDANKGF
+259 ATLDDASKGF

-305 SLSAEPLLADTLT
+305 SLSAEPLLADTLS
-318 FLNGTAG
+318 FLDGTAG

-362 GNNCGIYESTL
+362 GNNCGIYATTL
-373 TPSTENLLALAGAVE
+373 TPSTESLLALAGAVE
-388 APVYMPASIVPASGE
+388 APVYLPASIVPASGE
-403 VTEPLSSIT
+403 ITEPLSSIT

-436 EAIGEPEGMWGSG
+436 EAIGEPEGIWGNG
-449 GVLTV
+449 GVLTI
-454 KFGTTLTEPGTYT
+454 KFGTTLTAPGTYT

-474 FGDTKFNPYTADNGI
+474 FGDTKFNPYSADNGI

-510 NTLAYTTV
+510 NSLAYTTV

-532 ATLTYAEELG
+532 ATLTYGEELG
-542 FADATAINVLNAASE
+542 FADGTPINVLNAAGE
-557 TVATATL
+557 PVATATL
-564 AVSTESANEAV
+564 AVSTENASEAV

-581 LTENGTYTINVP
+581 LTENGTYTITVP

-607 DKGVADGALYNPAF
+607 DKGVAEGATFNPAF
-621 TLTFTV
+621 TLTYTV

-638 PDSETPVESLESV
+638 PDSETTVESLASV
-651 TLTFEKPVTY
+651 SLTFEKPVTY
-661 DESKTVS
+661 NESKPIS
-668 IFSRMQGSYTP
+668 ILSKLQGSFAT
-679 TVEVSADDATQV
+679 TVEVSAEDATQV
-691 VLTLAEPIASRGL
+691 TLTLDEPIAATGL

-721 NPEVNSQITVT
+721 NPEVNSQITVQA
-732 PPANTF
+732 PANTF

-743 TPANGAKV
+743 TPANGATV
-751 AVLDTVKFTYA
+751 VTLDSIKITYD
-762 CWAFPDNFTAIDVL
+762 CWAFPDNFNPINVL

-784 TGTLAY
+784 TATLAS
-790 DDYDYNS
+790 DDSDWNS
-797 VNLVLATPIEAAG
+797 VNLVLAAPIETAG
-810 TYTINVPEQYI
+810 TYSITVPEQSI
-821 YDEWYNEFADDKGL
+821 YDEWYNEFAEDKGV

-848 FTVTGPYPVNFDKD
+848 FTVTGPYPVNFDKN
-862 MNRTRTDR
+862 MNSSRADR

-878 ESGKSGQTV
+878 EEGQAGQTV
-887 TPANTSKIYNDQHE
+887 TVANTSKIYNDQHE
-901 TAVLTCTAGSTL
+901 TATLTCAAGSTL
-913 TATFNYSGTWMHG
+913 TATFSYSGTWMHG

-934 DGAFSFNEGSTDQSG
+934 DGAFSFNEGNTDQSG
-949 TDLKTFAF
+949 TDLKAFAF
-957 YSGSFTNDAS
+957 YSGDFNNDAS
-967 GYNSAGESISG
+967 GYNSAGQNITG
-978 DARANINPPSFTAP
+978 NDRANINPPSFTAP

-1014 KAADGSVTGSNG
+1014 KAADGTVTSSNG

-1032 YILDATLEVVEPSPL
+1032 YILDATLEVTEPSPL
-1047 APLTPTNVTPAAGET
+1047 APLTPTSVTPAAGET

-1080 SEKTVSIYDRSYNT
+1080 SEKTVSIYNRSHDT

-1107 ISVEEPIT
+1107 ISVAEPIT
-1115 QTGYYTIEIPASTFT
+1115 QTGYYTIEVPASTFT
-1130 TEEGRSNEAFT
+1130 TEEGRSNDVIT

-1167 SLSTI
+1167 SLGSI

-1185 NDSPI
+1185 NESPI
-1190 EVKDAEG
+1190 EVTDAEG
-1197 NTVTTATLAT
+1197 NTVTTATLST
-1207 DNGIWNIVRI
+1207 DMSIWNIVHI
-1217 ALASEIKTNG
+1217 TLASEIKTNG
-1227 TYTLTVPEEFIG
+1227 TYTLTIPEEFIG
-1239 NEAYIGWQPDKGAGL
+1239 NEAYIGSQPDKGAGL

-1264 TYTVDITLG
+1264 TYTVDSTLG
-1273 IDSLT
+1273 IDTLT
-1278 IDNAAGKTVYSIDG
+1278 IDDAAGKTVYSIDG
-1292 RQVSGKLQR
+1292 RKVSGKLQR
-1301 GTYIINGQ
+1301 GTYIIDGQ

>member
-20 GAWAQTPVRSLEDL
+20 GAWAQTPVKSVEDL

-48 YLIYDA
+48 YLIFDA
-54 SKDASRAWCSDNTK
+54 GKDASRAWCSDNTT
-68 NGATVTFDQKDLNH
+68 NGATVTFDQTNLNH
-82 LWTFYKSANGG
+82 LWTFYTSANGG
-93 CYLYNLGAQKFLYK
+93 RYLFNLGAQKFLYK
-107 DASVTGTT
+107 NGGATILTS
-115 FSIEPLGSDV
+115 EPLGSDV
-125 TLKAS
+125 TFKAA
-130 TSPSRWGHEGDIE
+130 TSASKEDF
-143 NYPVV
+143 PVV

-156 NLSIDQ
+156 NLSTDQ
-162 IPSVFTNWNDTGD
+162 TTSVFTNWNDTGD

-181 IVKVADVSEE
+181 IVKVADVPTE
-191 LMTAIEAAVTEYEVE
+191 LMAAIEAAVTEYEAE
-206 PVTDL
+206 PITDL
-211 TTLDNGKAYFVKTA
+211 TSLDNGKAYFVKTA

-259 ATLDDANKGF
+259 ATLDDASKGF

-305 SLSAEPLLADTLT
+305 SLSAEPLLADTLS
-318 FLNGTAG
+318 FLDGTAG

-362 GNNCGIYESTL
+362 GNNCGIYATTL
-373 TPSTENLLALAGAVE
+373 TPSTESLLALAGAVE
-388 APVYMPASIVPASGE
+388 APVYLPASIVPASGE
-403 VTEPLSSIT
+403 ITEPLSSIT

-436 EAIGEPEGMWGSG
+436 EAIGEPEGIWGNG
-449 GVLTV
+449 GVLTI
-454 KFGTTLTEPGTYT
+454 KFGTTLTAPGTYT

-474 FGDTKFNPYTADNGI
+474 FGDTKFNPYSADNGI

-510 NTLAYTTV
+510 NSLAYTTV

-532 ATLTYAEELG
+532 ATLTYGEELG
-542 FADATAINVLNAASE
+542 FADGTPINVLNAAGE
-557 TVATATL
+557 PVATATL
-564 AVSTESANEAV
+564 AVSTENASEAV

-581 LTENGTYTINVP
+581 ITENGTYTITVP

-607 DKGVADGALYNPAF
+607 DKGVAEGATFNPAF
-621 TLTFTV
+621 TLTYTV

-638 PDSETPVESLESV
+638 PDSETTVESLASV
-651 TLTFEKPVTY
+651 SLTFEKPVTY
-661 DESKTVS
+661 NESKPIS
-668 IFSRMQGSYTP
+668 IFSKLQGSFAT
-679 TVEVSADDATQV
+679 TVEVSAEDATQV
-691 VLTLAEPIASRGL
+691 TLTLDEPIAATGL

-709 PEEAFTAEDGTF
+709 PEEAFMAEDGTF
-721 NPEVNSQITVT
+721 NPEVNSQITVQA
-732 PPANTF
+732 PANTF
-738 MYDST
+738 ISQTT
-743 TPANGAKV
+743 TPANGATV
-751 AVLDTVKFTYA
+751 VTLDSIKITYD
-762 CWAFPDNFTAIDVL
+762 CWAFPDNFNPINVL

-784 TGTLAY
+784 TATLAS
-790 DDYDYNS
+790 DDSDWNS
-797 VNLVLATPIEAAG
+797 VNLVLAAPIETAG
-810 TYTINVPEQYI
+810 TYSITVPEQSI
-821 YDEWYNEFADDKGL
+821 YDEWYNEFAEDKGV

-848 FTVTGPYPVNFDKD
+848 FTVTGPYPVNFDKN
-862 MNRTRTDR
+862 MNSSRADR

-878 ESGKSGQTV
+878 EEGQAGQTV
-887 TPANTSKIYNDQHE
+887 TVANTSKIYNDQHE
-901 TAVLTCTAGSTL
+901 TATLTCAAGSTL
-913 TATFNYSGTWMHG
+913 TATFSYSGTWMHG

-934 DGAFSFNEGSTDQSG
+934 DGAFSFNEGNTDQSG
-949 TDLKTFAF
+949 TDLKAFAF
-957 YSGSFTNDAS
+957 YSGDFNNDAS
-967 GYNSAGESISG
+967 GYNSAGQNITG
-978 DARANINPPSFTAP
+978 NDRANINPPSFTAP

-1014 KAADGSVTGSNG
+1014 KAADGTVTSSNG

-1032 YILDATLEVVEPSPL
+1032 YILDATLEVTEPSPL
-1047 APLTPTNVTPAAGET
+1047 APLTPTSVTPAAGET

-1107 ISVEEPIT
+1107 ISVAEPIT
-1115 QTGYYTIEIPASTFT
+1115 QTGYYTIEVPASTFT
-1130 TEEGRSNEAFT
+1130 TEEGRSNDVIT

-1167 SLSTI
+1167 SLSSI

-1185 NDSPI
+1185 NESPI
-1190 EVKDAEG
+1190 EVTDAEG
-1197 NTVTTATLAT
+1197 NTVTTATLST
-1207 DNGIWNIVRI
+1207 DMSIWNIVHI
-1217 ALASEIKTNG
+1217 TLASEIKTNG
-1227 TYTLTVPEEFIG
+1227 TYTLTIPEEFIG
-1239 NEAYIGWQPDKGAGL
+1239 NEAYIGSQPDKGAGL

-1264 TYTVDITLG
+1264 TYTVDSTLG
-1273 IDSLT
+1273 IDTLT

-1292 RQVSGKLQR
+1292 RKVSGKLQR
-1301 GTYIINGQ
+1301 GTYIIDGQ

>member
-1 MSKFYKIFS
+1 MK
-10 LLLVACLATV
+10 
-20 GAWAQTPVRSLEDL
+20 
-34 ENGAAY
+34 NGAAY

-54 SKDASRAWCSDNTK
+54 GKDASRAWCSDNTT
-68 NGATVTFDQKDLNH
+68 NGATVTFDQTNLNH
-82 LWTFYKSANGG
+82 LWTFYTSANGG
-93 CYLYNLGAQKFLYK
+93 RYLFNLGAQKFLYK
-107 DASVTGTT
+107 NGGATILTS
-115 FSIEPLGSDV
+115 EPLGSDV
-125 TLKAS
+125 TFKAA
-130 TSPSRWGHEGDIE
+130 TSASKEDF
-143 NYPVV
+143 PVV

-156 NLSIDQ
+156 NLSTDQ
-162 IPSVFTNWNDTGD
+162 TTSVFTNWNDTGD

-181 IVKVADVSEE
+181 IVKVTDVSEE
-191 LMTAIEAAVTEYEVE
+191 LMAAIEAAVTEYEAE
-206 PVTDL
+206 PITDL
-211 TTLDNGKAYFVKTA
+211 TSLDNGKAYFVKTA

-259 ATLDDANKGF
+259 ATLDDASKGF

-305 SLSAEPLLADTLT
+305 SLSAEPLLADTLS
-318 FLNGTAG
+318 FLDGTAG

-362 GNNCGIYESTL
+362 GNNCGIYATTL
-373 TPSTENLLALAGAVE
+373 TPSTESLLALAGAVE
-388 APVYMPASIVPASGE
+388 APVYLPASIVPASGE
-403 VTEPLSSIT
+403 ITEPLSSIT

-436 EAIGEPEGMWGSG
+436 EAIGEPEGIWGNG
-449 GVLTV
+449 GVLTI
-454 KFGTTLTEPGTYT
+454 KFGTTLTAPGTYT

-474 FGDTKFNPYTADNGI
+474 FGDTKFNPYSADNGI

-510 NTLAYTTV
+510 NSLAYTTV

-532 ATLTYAEELG
+532 ATLTYGEELG
-542 FADATAINVLNAASE
+542 FADGTPINVLNAAGE
-557 TVATATL
+557 PVATATL
-564 AVSTESANEAV
+564 AVSTENASEAV

-581 LTENGTYTINVP
+581 LTENGTYTITVP

-607 DKGVADGALYNPAF
+607 DKGVAEGATFNPAF
-621 TLTFTV
+621 TLTYTV

-638 PDSETPVESLESV
+638 PDSETTVESLASV
-651 TLTFEKPVTY
+651 SLTFEKPVTY
-661 DESKTVS
+661 NESKPIS
-668 IFSRMQGSYTP
+668 ILSKLQGSFAT
-679 TVEVSADDATQV
+679 TVEVSAEDATQV
-691 VLTLAEPIASRGL
+691 TLTLDEPIAATGL

-721 NPEVNSQITVT
+721 NPEVNSQITVQA
-732 PPANTF
+732 PANTF

-743 TPANGAKV
+743 TPANGATV
-751 AVLDTVKFTYA
+751 VTLDSIKITYD
-762 CWAFPDNFTAIDVL
+762 CWAFPDNFNPINVL

-784 TGTLAY
+784 TATLAS
-790 DDYDYNS
+790 DDSDWNS
-797 VNLVLATPIEAAG
+797 VNLVLAAPIETAG
-810 TYTINVPEQYI
+810 TYSITVPEQSI
-821 YDEWYNEFADDKGL
+821 YDEWYNEFAEDKGV

-848 FTVTGPYPVNFDKD
+848 FTVTGPYPVNFDKN
-862 MNRTRTDR
+862 MNSSRADR
-870 TLNSVTLT
+870 TLRSITLT
-878 ESGKSGQTV
+878 EEGQAGQTV
-887 TPANTSKIYNDQHE
+887 TVANTSKIYNDQHE
-901 TAVLTCTAGSTL
+901 TATLTCAAGSTL
-913 TATFNYSGTWMHG
+913 TATFSYSGTWMHG

-934 DGAFSFNEGSTDQSG
+934 DGAFSFNEGNTDQSG
-949 TDLKTFAF
+949 TDLKAFAF
-957 YSGSFTNDAS
+957 YSGDFNNDAS
-967 GYNSAGESISG
+967 GYNSAGQNITG
-978 DARANINPPSFTAP
+978 NDRANINPPSFTAP

-1014 KAADGSVTGSNG
+1014 KAADGTVTSSNG

-1032 YILDATLEVVEPSPL
+1032 YILDATLEVTEPSPL
-1047 APLTPTNVTPAAGET
+1047 APLTPTSVTPAAGET

-1080 SEKTVSIYDRSYNT
+1080 SEKTVSIYNRSHDT

-1107 ISVEEPIT
+1107 ISVAEPIT
-1115 QTGYYTIEIPASTFT
+1115 QTGYYTIEVPASTFT
-1130 TEEGRSNEAFT
+1130 TEEGRSNDVIT

-1167 SLSTI
+1167 SLSSI

-1185 NDSPI
+1185 NESPI
-1190 EVKDAEG
+1190 EVTDAEG
-1197 NTVTTATLAT
+1197 NTVTTATLST
-1207 DNGIWNIVRI
+1207 DMSIWNIVHI
-1217 ALASEIKTNG
+1217 TLASEIKTNG
-1227 TYTLTVPEEFIG
+1227 TYTLTIPEEFIG
-1239 NEAYIGWQPDKGAGL
+1239 NEAYIGSQPDKGAGL

-1264 TYTVDITLG
+1264 TYTVDSTLG
-1273 IDSLT
+1273 IDTLT
-1278 IDNAAGKTVYSIDG
+1278 IDDAAGKTVYSIDG
-1292 RQVSGKLQR
+1292 RKVSGKLQR
-1301 GTYIINGQ
+1301 GTYIIDGQ

>member
-10 LLLVACLATV
+10 LLLVACFATV
-20 GAWAQTPVRSLEDL
+20 GAWAQTPVKSLEDL

-40 SIKSEGRG
+40 SIKSDGRG

-68 NGATVTFDQKDLNH
+68 NGATVTFDQGNLNH
-82 LWTFYKSANGG
+82 LWTFYTSAKGG
-93 CYLYNLGAQKFLYK
+93 RYLFNLGAQKFLYK
-107 DASVTGTT
+107 NGGATILTS
-115 FSIEPLGSDV
+115 EPLGSDV
-125 TLKAS
+125 TFKAS
-130 TSPSRWGHEGDIE
+130 TAATKEDFT
-143 NYPVV
+143 VV
-148 IAFGDNEI
+148 IAFGNNEI
-156 NLSIDQ
+156 NLSTDQ
-162 IPSVFTNWNDTGD
+162 NPSVFTNWNDTSD
-175 TGNIMQ
+175 KGNIMQ

-191 LMTAIEAAVTEYEVE
+191 LMAAIEAAVAEYEVE

-246 ENFLVSSTASGVS
+246 ENFLVSSTVSGVS

-340 GISNNYGKAGGL
+340 GISNSYGKAGGL

-373 TPSTENLLALAGAVE
+373 TPSTANLLALAGAVE
-388 APVYMPASIVPASGE
+388 APVYLPASIVPASGE
-403 VTEPLSSIT
+403 VTSLKTFTFTLQEPYDMTGSVWLTTAKLLNSKGEEIAEASMGYDYNQT
-412 ITLPSSAYMAG
+412 VTFTLPEEITKG
-423 KWSVKPQ
+423 
-430 LFNGNG
+430 
-436 EAIGEPEGMWGSG
+436 
-449 GVLTV
+449 
-454 KFGTTLTEPGTYT
+454 GTYT
-467 VVIPEGM
+467 LVVPEKT
-474 FGDTKFNPYTADNGI
+474 FGNKQFSVYSDDCGI

-494 WNPELRLTYTI
+494 WNAEMRLTYTI

-532 ATLTYAEELG
+532 VKLTYAEELG
-542 FADATAINVLNAASE
+542 FADATAINVLNAAGE

-564 AVSTESANEAV
+564 AVSTENANEAV

-638 PDSETPVESLESV
+638 PDSETPVESLETV
-651 TLTFEKPVTY
+651 TLTFEKPVAY
-661 DESKTVS
+661 DESKTIS

-738 MYDST
+738 TFDST

-821 YDEWYNEFADDKGL
+821 YDEWYNEFAEDKGL
-835 SSGATYN
+835 SMGATYN

-878 ESGKSGQTV
+878 EEGKSGQTV

-901 TAVLTCTAGSTL
+901 TATLTCTAGSTL
-913 TATFNYSGTWMHG
+913 TATFNYTGTWMHG

-934 DGAFSFNEGSTDQSG
+934 DNAFSFNEGSTDQSG

-992 TTPGTYRIRF
+992 TAPGTYRIRF

-1014 KAADGSVTGSNG
+1014 LAADGTVTGSNG

-1080 SEKTVSIYDRSYNT
+1080 SEKTVSIYDRSHNT
-1094 YTATVTVEGNTAT
+1094 FAATVSVEGSTAT

-1156 SVSPANGTTVA
+1156 SVSPANGTSVA

-1207 DNGIWNIVRI
+1207 DNDIWNIVRI
-1217 ALASEIKTNG
+1217 TLASEIKTNG

-1239 NEAYIGWQPDKGAGL
+1239 NEAYIGSQPDKGAGL

>member
-10 LLLVACLATV
+10 LLMVACFATV
-20 GAWAQTPVRSLEDL
+20 GAWAQTPVKSLEDL

-40 SIKSEGRG
+40 SIKSDGRG

-68 NGATVTFDQKDLNH
+68 NGATVTFDQGNLSH
-82 LWTFYKSANGG
+82 LWTFYTSAKGG
-93 CYLYNLGAQKFLYK
+93 RYLFNLGAQKFLYK
-107 DASVTGTT
+107 NGSATILTS
-115 FSIEPLGSDV
+115 EPLGSDV
-125 TLKAS
+125 TFKAS
-130 TSPSRWGHEGDIE
+130 TAATKEDF
-143 NYPVV
+143 PVV
-148 IAFGDNEI
+148 IAFGNNEI
-156 NLSIDQ
+156 NLSTDQ
-162 IPSVFTNWNDTGD
+162 NPSVFTNWNDTSD
-175 TGNIMQ
+175 KGNIMQ

-191 LMTAIEAAVTEYEVE
+191 LMAAIEAAVAEYEVE

-259 ATLDDANKGF
+259 ATLEDANKGF

-287 KFVGLGTQVNDS
+287 KFVGLGTQVNDN

-388 APVYMPASIVPASGE
+388 APVYMPASIFPASGE
-403 VTEPLSSIT
+403 VTSLKTFTFTLQEPYDMTGSVWLTTAKLLNSKGEEIAEASMGYDYNQT
-412 ITLPSSAYMAG
+412 VTFTLPEEITKG
-423 KWSVKPQ
+423 
-430 LFNGNG
+430 
-436 EAIGEPEGMWGSG
+436 
-449 GVLTV
+449 
-454 KFGTTLTEPGTYT
+454 GTYT
-467 VVIPEGM
+467 LVVPEKT
-474 FGDTKFNPYTADNGI
+474 FGNKQFSVYSEDCGI

-494 WNPELRLTYTI
+494 WNAEMRLTYTI

-542 FADATAINVLNAASE
+542 FADATAINVLNAAGE

-564 AVSTESANEAV
+564 AVSTENASEAV

-598 NNLYDAEAD
+598 NHLYDAEAD
-607 DKGVADGALYNPAF
+607 DKGVAEGATFNPAF
-621 TLTFTV
+621 TLTYTV

-638 PDSETPVESLESV
+638 PDSETTVESLASV
-651 TLTFEKPVTY
+651 SLTFEKPVTY
-661 DESKTVS
+661 NESKPIS
-668 IFSRMQGSYTP
+668 ILSKFQGSFAT

-691 VLTLAEPIASRGL
+691 TLTLDEPIAATGL
-704 YMLSI
+704 YLLSI
-709 PEEAFTAEDGTF
+709 PEGAFTAEDGTF
-721 NPEVNSQITVT
+721 NPEVNSQITVQA
-732 PPANTF
+732 PANTF
-738 MYDST
+738 IFQTT
-743 TPANGAKV
+743 TPTNGA
-751 AVLDTVKFTYA
+751 TVVTLESIKITYD
-762 CWAFPDNFTAIDVL
+762 CYAFPDNFNPINVL

-784 TGTLAY
+784 TATLAS
-790 DDYDYNS
+790 DDSDWNS
-797 VNLVLATPIEAAG
+797 VNLVLAAPIETAG
-810 TYTINVPEQYI
+810 TYSITIPEQSI
-821 YDEWYNEFADDKGL
+821 YDEWYNEFVEDKGI

-842 PAYTLS
+842 PAYTLC

-862 MNRTRTDR
+862 TAANPNIAGRV
-870 TLNSVTLT
+870 LNGVTLT
-878 ESGKSGQTV
+878 ESGKSGQTIAV
-887 TPANTSKIYNDQHE
+887 ANTAKIYNDQHE
-901 TAVLTCTAGSTL
+901 TATLTCTAGSTL
-913 TATFNYSGTWMHG
+913 TATFDYTGAPGSWMHG
-926 YVYIDTEN
+926 YVFIDTDNNKE
-934 DGAFSFNEGSTDQSG
+934 FSFREGDMDQTG
-949 TDLKTFAF
+949 TEVYAYAF
-957 YSGSFTNDAS
+957 YSGDFNNDNS
-967 GYNSAGESISG
+967 GKNNAGQTVT
-978 DARANINPPSFTAP
+978 DNARAQINPPSFTAP

-1014 KAADGSVTGSNG
+1014 LAADHTIFGQNG
-1026 IAANGG
+1026 IGKNGG
-1032 YILDATLEVVEPSPL
+1032 YILDATLEVTEPSPL
-1047 APLTPTNVTPAAGET
+1047 APLTPTSVTPAAGET

-1080 SEKTVSIYDRSYNT
+1080 SEKTVSIYNRSHDT

-1107 ISVEEPIT
+1107 ISVAEPIT
-1115 QTGYYTIEIPASTFT
+1115 QTGYYTIEVPASTFT
-1130 TEEGRSNEAFT
+1130 TEEGRSNDVIT
-1141 TSFIVQAPANSFEYE
+1141 TSFLVQAPANSFEYE

-1167 SLSTI
+1167 SLGSI

-1185 NDSPI
+1185 NESPI
-1190 EVKDAEG
+1190 EVTDAEG
-1197 NTVTTATLAT
+1197 NTVTTATLST
-1207 DNGIWNIVRI
+1207 DMSIWNIVHI
-1217 ALASEIKTNG
+1217 TLASEIKTDG
-1227 TYTLTVPEEFIG
+1227 TYTLTIPEEFIG
-1239 NEAYIGWQPDKGAGL
+1239 NEAYIGTQPDKGAGL

-1264 TYTVDITLG
+1264 TYTVDSTLG
-1273 IDSLT
+1273 IDTLT

-1292 RQVSGKLQR
+1292 RKVSGKLQR
-1301 GTYIINGQ
+1301 GTYIIDGQ

>member
-20 GAWAQTPVRSLEDL
+20 GAWAQTPVKTVEDL

-54 SKDASRAWCSDNTK
+54 GKDASRAWCSDNTT
-68 NGATVTFDQKDLNH
+68 NGATVTFDQTNLNH
-82 LWTFYKSANGG
+82 LWTFYTSAKGG
-93 CYLYNLGAQKFLYK
+93 RYLFNLGAQKFLYK
-107 DASVTGTT
+107 NGGATILTS
-115 FSIEPLGSDV
+115 EPLGSDV
-125 TLKAS
+125 TFKAA
-130 TSPSRWGHEGDIE
+130 TSASKEDF
-143 NYPVV
+143 PVV

-156 NLSIDQ
+156 NLSTDQ
-162 IPSVFTNWNDTGD
+162 TTSVFTNWNDTGD

-181 IVKVADVSEE
+181 IVKVTDASEE
-191 LMTAIEAAVTEYEVE
+191 LMAAIEAAVTEYEAE
-206 PVTDL
+206 PITDL
-211 TTLDNGKAYFVKTA
+211 TSLDNGKAYFVKTA
-225 RGQWAYDPA
+225 RGQWVYDPA

-259 ATLDDANKGF
+259 ATLDDASKGF

-299 PVFSNT
+299 PAFSNT
-305 SLSAEPLLADTLT
+305 SLSAEPLLADTLS
-318 FLNGTAG
+318 FLDGTAG

-362 GNNCGIYESTL
+362 GNNCGIYATTL
-373 TPSTENLLALAGAVE
+373 TPSTESLLALAGAVE
-388 APVYMPASIVPASGE
+388 APVYLPASIVPASGE
-403 VTEPLSSIT
+403 ITEPLSSIT

-436 EAIGEPEGMWGSG
+436 EAIGEPEGIWGNG
-449 GVLTV
+449 GVLTI
-454 KFGTTLTEPGTYT
+454 KFGTTLTAPGTYT

-474 FGDTKFNPYTADNGI
+474 FGDTKFNPYSADNGI

-494 WNPELRLTYTI
+494 WNAEMRLTYTI

-510 NTLAYTTV
+510 NSLAYATL

-532 ATLTYAEELG
+532 ATLTYGEELG
-542 FADATAINVLNAASE
+542 YADGTPINVLNAAGES
-557 TVATATL
+557 VATATL
-564 AVSTESANEAV
+564 AVSTENASEAV

-581 LTENGTYTINVP
+581 LTENGTYTITVP

-598 NNLYDAEAD
+598 NSLYDAEAD
-607 DKGVADGALYNPAF
+607 DKGVAEGATFNPAF
-621 TLTFTV
+621 TLTYTV

-638 PDSETPVESLESV
+638 PDSETTVESLASV
-651 TLTFEKPVTY
+651 SLSFEKPVTY
-661 DESKTVS
+661 NESKPIS
-668 IFSRMQGSYTP
+668 ILSKLQGSFAT
-679 TVEVSADDATQV
+679 TVEVSAEDATQV
-691 VLTLAEPIASRGL
+691 TLTLDEPIAATGL

-721 NPEVNSQITVT
+721 NPEVNSQITVQA
-732 PPANTF
+732 PANTF
-738 MYDST
+738 ISQTT
-743 TPANGAKV
+743 TPANGA
-751 AVLDTVKFTYA
+751 TVKTLESIKITYD
-762 CWAFPDNFTAIDVL
+762 CWAFPDNFNPINVL

-784 TGTLAY
+784 TATLAS
-790 DDYDYNS
+790 DDSDWNS
-797 VNLVLATPIEAAG
+797 VNLVLAAPIETAG
-810 TYTINVPEQYI
+810 TYSITVPEQSI
-821 YDEWYNEFADDKGL
+821 YDEWYNEYVEDKGVL
-835 SSGATYN
+835 SGATYN
-842 PAYTLS
+842 PEFTLS
-848 FTVTGPYPVNFDKD
+848 FTVTGTYPINFDKD
-862 MNRTRTDR
+862 TAANPNIAGRV
-870 TLNSVTLT
+870 LNGVTLT
-878 ESGKSGQTV
+878 ESGKSGQTITV
-887 TPANTSKIYNDQHE
+887 ANTSKIYNDQHE
-901 TAVLTCTAGSTL
+901 TATLTCTAGSTL
-913 TATFNYSGTWMHG
+913 TATFDYTGAPGSWMHG
-926 YVYIDTEN
+926 YVFIDTDN
-934 DGAFSFNEGSTDQSG
+934 DKEFSFREGDMDQTG
-949 TDLKTFAF
+949 TEVYAYAF
-957 YSGSFTNDAS
+957 YSGDFTNDNS
-967 GYNSAGESISG
+967 GKNNAGQTVTG
-978 DARANINPPSFTAP
+978 NDRATINPPSFTAP

-1014 KAADGSVTGSNG
+1014 LAADHTIFGQNG
-1026 IAANGG
+1026 IGKNGG
-1032 YILDATLEVVEPSPL
+1032 YILDATLEVTEPSPL
-1047 APLTPTNVTPAAGET
+1047 APLTPTSVTPAAGET

-1072 FDTDINYD
+1072 FDTDINYN
-1080 SEKTVSIYDRSYNT
+1080 SEKTVSIYNRSHDT

-1107 ISVEEPIT
+1107 ISVAEPIT
-1115 QTGYYTIEIPASTFT
+1115 QTGYYTIEVPASTFT
-1130 TEEGRSNEAFT
+1130 TEEGRSNDVIT

-1167 SLSTI
+1167 SLSSI

-1185 NDSPI
+1185 NESPI
-1190 EVKDAEG
+1190 EVTDAEG
-1197 NTVTTATLAT
+1197 NTVTTATLST
-1207 DNGIWNIVRI
+1207 DMSIWNIVHI
-1217 ALASEIKTNG
+1217 TLASEIKTNG
-1227 TYTLTVPEEFIG
+1227 TYTLTIPEEFIG
-1239 NEAYIGWQPDKGAGL
+1239 NEAYIGSQPDKGAGL

-1264 TYTVDITLG
+1264 TYTVDSTVG
-1273 IDSLT
+1273 IDTLT
-1278 IDNAAGKTVYSIDG
+1278 IDNATGKTVYSIDG
-1292 RQVSGKLQR
+1292 RKVSGKLQR
-1301 GTYIINGQ
+1301 GTYIIDGQ

>member
-1 MSKFYKIFS
+1 MGAAPVK
-10 LLLVACLATV
+10 TV
-20 GAWAQTPVRSLEDL
+20 EDL

-48 YLIYDA
+48 YLIFDA
-54 SKDASRAWCSDNTK
+54 GKDASRAWCSDNTT
-68 NGATVTFDQKDLNH
+68 NGATVTFDQTNLNH
-82 LWTFYKSANGG
+82 LWTFYTSAKGG
-93 CYLYNLGAQKFLYK
+93 RYLFNLGAQKFLYK
-107 DASVTGTT
+107 NGGATILTS
-115 FSIEPLGSDV
+115 EPLGSDV
-125 TLKAS
+125 TFKAA
-130 TSPSRWGHEGDIE
+130 TSASKEDF
-143 NYPVV
+143 PVV

-156 NLSIDQ
+156 NLSTDQ
-162 IPSVFTNWNDTGD
+162 TTSVFTNWNDTGD

-181 IVKVADVSEE
+181 IVKVADVPTE
-191 LMTAIEAAVTEYEVE
+191 LMAAIEAAVTEYEAE
-206 PVTDL
+206 PITDL
-211 TTLDNGKAYFVKTA
+211 TSLDNGKAYFVKTA

-234 YSFTADEETFSG
+234 YSFTADGETFSG

-259 ATLDDANKGF
+259 ATLDDASKGF

-305 SLSAEPLLADTLT
+305 SLSAEPLLADTLS
-318 FLNGTAG
+318 FLEGTAG

-362 GNNCGIYESTL
+362 GNNCGIYATTL
-373 TPSTENLLALAGAVE
+373 TPSTESLLALAGAVE
-388 APVYMPASIVPASGE
+388 APVYLPASIVPASGE
-403 VTEPLSSIT
+403 ITEPLSSIT

-436 EAIGEPEGMWGSG
+436 EAIGEPEGIWGNG
-449 GVLTV
+449 GVLTI
-454 KFGTTLTEPGTYT
+454 KFGTTLTAPGTYT

-474 FGDTKFNPYTADNGI
+474 FGDTKFNPYSADNGI

-510 NTLAYTTV
+510 NSLAYTTV

-532 ATLTYAEELG
+532 ATLTYGEELG
-542 FADATAINVLNAASE
+542 FADGTPINVLNAADE
-557 TVATATL
+557 PVATATL
-564 AVSTESANEAV
+564 AVSTENASEAV

-581 LTENGTYTINVP
+581 LTENGTYTITVP

-598 NNLYDAEAD
+598 NSLYDAEAD
-607 DKGVADGALYNPAF
+607 DKGVAEGATFNPAF
-621 TLTFTV
+621 TLTYTV

-638 PDSETPVESLESV
+638 PDSETTVESLASV
-651 TLTFEKPVTY
+651 SLTFEKPVTY
-661 DESKTVS
+661 NESKPIS
-668 IFSRMQGSYTP
+668 ILSKFQGSFAT

-691 VLTLAEPIASRGL
+691 TLTLDEPIAATGL

-721 NPEVNSQITVT
+721 NPEVNSQITVQA
-732 PPANTF
+732 PANTF

-743 TPANGAKV
+743 TPANGATV
-751 AVLDTVKFTYA
+751 VTLDSIKITYD
-762 CWAFPDNFTAIDVL
+762 CWAFPDNFNPINVL

-784 TGTLAY
+784 TATLAS
-790 DDYDYNS
+790 DDSDWNS
-797 VNLVLATPIEAAG
+797 VNLVLAAPIETAG
-810 TYTINVPEQYI
+810 TYSITVPEQSI
-821 YDEWYNEFADDKGL
+821 YDEWYNEYVEDKGV

-848 FTVTGPYPVNFDKD
+848 FTVTGPYPVNFDKN
-862 MNRTRTDR
+862 MNSTRADR

-878 ESGKSGQTV
+878 EEGQAGQTV
-887 TPANTSKIYNDQHE
+887 TVANTSKIYNDQHE
-901 TAVLTCTAGSTL
+901 TATLTCAAGSTL

-934 DGAFSFNEGSTDQSG
+934 DGAFSFNEGNTDQSG
-949 TDLKTFAF
+949 TDLKAFAF
-957 YSGSFTNDAS
+957 YSGDFNNDAS
-967 GYNSAGESISG
+967 GYNSAGQNITG
-978 DARANINPPSFTAP
+978 NDRANINPPSFTAP

-1014 KAADGSVTGSNG
+1014 KAADGTVTSSNG

-1032 YILDATLEVVEPSPL
+1032 YILDATLEVTEPSPL
-1047 APLTPTNVTPAAGET
+1047 APLTPTSVTPAAGET

-1107 ISVEEPIT
+1107 ISVAEPIT
-1115 QTGYYTIEIPASTFT
+1115 QTGYYTIEVPASTFT
-1130 TEEGRSNEAFT
+1130 TEEGRSNDVIT

-1167 SLSTI
+1167 SLSSI

-1185 NDSPI
+1185 NESPI
-1190 EVKDAEG
+1190 EVTDAEG
-1197 NTVTTATLAT
+1197 NTVTTATLST
-1207 DNGIWNIVRI
+1207 DMSIWNIVHI
-1217 ALASEIKTNG
+1217 TLASEIKTNG
-1227 TYTLTVPEEFIG
+1227 TYTLTIPEEFIG
-1239 NEAYIGWQPDKGAGL
+1239 NEAYIGSQPDKGAGL

-1264 TYTVDITLG
+1264 TYTVDSTLG
-1273 IDSLT
+1273 IDTLT
-1278 IDNAAGKTVYSIDG
+1278 IDNAARKTVYSIDG
-1292 RQVSGKLQR
+1292 RKVSGKLQR
-1301 GTYIINGQ
+1301 GTYIIDGQ

>member
-20 GAWAQTPVRSLEDL
+20 GAWAQTPVKTVEDL

-54 SKDASRAWCSDNTK
+54 GKDASRAWCSDNTT
-68 NGATVTFDQKDLNH
+68 NGATVTFDQTNLNH
-82 LWTFYKSANGG
+82 LWTFYTSAKGG
-93 CYLYNLGAQKFLYK
+93 RYLFNLGAQKFLYK
-107 DASVTGTT
+107 NGGATILTS
-115 FSIEPLGSDV
+115 EPLGSDV
-125 TLKAS
+125 TFKAA
-130 TSPSRWGHEGDIE
+130 TSASKEDF
-143 NYPVV
+143 PVV

-156 NLSIDQ
+156 NLSTDQ
-162 IPSVFTNWNDTGD
+162 TTSVFTNWNDTGD

-181 IVKVADVSEE
+181 IVKVTDVSEE
-191 LMTAIEAAVTEYEVE
+191 LMAAIEVAVTEYEAE
-206 PVTDL
+206 PITDL
-211 TTLDNGKAYFVKTA
+211 TSLDNGKAYFVKTA

-259 ATLDDANKGF
+259 ATLDDASKGF

-305 SLSAEPLLADTLT
+305 SLSAEPLLADTLS
-318 FLNGTAG
+318 FLDGTAG

-335 NGQQL
+335 NGQQI

-362 GNNCGIYESTL
+362 GNNCGIYASTL

-388 APVYMPASIVPASGE
+388 APVYLPASIVPASGE
-403 VTEPLSSIT
+403 VTSLKTFTFTLQEPYDMTGSVWLTTAKLLNSKGEEIAEASMGYDYNQT
-412 ITLPSSAYMAG
+412 VTFTLPEEITKG
-423 KWSVKPQ
+423 
-430 LFNGNG
+430 
-436 EAIGEPEGMWGSG
+436 
-449 GVLTV
+449 
-454 KFGTTLTEPGTYT
+454 GTYT
-467 VVIPEGM
+467 LVVPEKT
-474 FGDTKFNPYTADNGI
+474 FGNKQFSVYSDDCGI

-494 WNPELRLTYTI
+494 WNAEMRLTYTI

-510 NTLAYTTV
+510 NSLAYTSV

-532 ATLTYAEELG
+532 ATLTYGEELG
-542 FADATAINVLNAASE
+542 FADSTPINVLNAANE

-564 AVSTESANEAV
+564 AVSTENASEAV

-581 LTENGTYTINVP
+581 LTENGTYTITVP

-607 DKGVADGALYNPAF
+607 DKGVAEGATFNPAF
-621 TLTFTV
+621 TLTYTV

-638 PDSETPVESLESV
+638 PDSETTVESLASV
-651 TLTFEKPVTY
+651 SLTFEKPVTY
-661 DESKTVS
+661 NESKPIS
-668 IFSRMQGSYTP
+668 IFSKLQGSFAT

-691 VLTLAEPIASRGL
+691 TLTLDEPIAATGL
-704 YMLSI
+704 YLLSI

-721 NPEVNSQITVT
+721 NPEVNSQITVQA
-732 PPANTF
+732 PANTF

-743 TPANGAKV
+743 TPANGATV
-751 AVLDTVKFTYA
+751 VTLDSIKITYD
-762 CWAFPDNFTAIDVL
+762 CWAFPDNFNPINVL

-784 TGTLAY
+784 TATLAS
-790 DDYDYNS
+790 DDSDWNS
-797 VNLVLATPIEAAG
+797 VNLVLAAPIETAG
-810 TYTINVPEQYI
+810 TYSITVPEQSI
-821 YDEWYNEFADDKGL
+821 YDEWYNEYVEDKGV

-862 MNRTRTDR
+862 TAANPNIAGRV
-870 TLNSVTLT
+870 LNGVTLT
-878 ESGKSGQTV
+878 ESGKSGQTIAV
-887 TPANTSKIYNDQHE
+887 ANTAKIYNDQHE
-901 TAVLTCTAGSTL
+901 TATLTCTAGSTL
-913 TATFNYSGTWMHG
+913 TAAFDYTGAPGSWMHG
-926 YVYIDTEN
+926 YVFIDTDN
-934 DGAFSFNEGSTDQSG
+934 DKEFSFREGDMDQTG
-949 TDLKTFAF
+949 TEVYAYAF
-957 YSGSFTNDAS
+957 YSGDFNNDNS
-967 GYNSAGESISG
+967 GKNNAGQTVT
-978 DARANINPPSFTAP
+978 DNARAQINPPSFTAP

-1014 KAADGSVTGSNG
+1014 LAADHTIFGQNG
-1026 IAANGG
+1026 IGKNGG
-1032 YILDATLEVVEPSPL
+1032 YILDATLEVTEPSPL
-1047 APLTPTNVTPAAGET
+1047 APLTPTSVTPAAGET

-1080 SEKTVSIYDRSYNT
+1080 SEKTVSIYNRSHDT
-1094 YTATVTVEGNTAT
+1094 YTATATAEGNTAT
-1107 ISVEEPIT
+1107 ISAAEPIT
-1115 QTGYYTIEIPASTFT
+1115 QTGYYTIEVPASTFT
-1130 TEEGRSNEAFT
+1130 TEEGRSNDVIT

-1167 SLSTI
+1167 SLSSI

-1185 NDSPI
+1185 NESPI
-1190 EVKDAEG
+1190 EVTDAEG
-1197 NTVTTATLAT
+1197 NTVTTATLST
-1207 DNGIWNIVRI
+1207 DMSIWNIVHI
-1217 ALASEIKTNG
+1217 TLASEIKTNG
-1227 TYTLTVPEEFIG
+1227 TYTLTIPEEFIG
-1239 NEAYIGWQPDKGAGL
+1239 NEAYIGTQPDKGAGL

-1264 TYTVDITLG
+1264 TYTVDSTLG
-1273 IDSLT
+1273 IDTLT
-1278 IDNAAGKTVYSIDG
+1278 IDDAAGKTVYSIDG
-1292 RQVSGKLQR
+1292 RKVSGKLQR
-1301 GTYIINGQ
+1301 GTYIIDGQ

>member
-1 MSKFYKIFS
+1 MK
-10 LLLVACLATV
+10 
-20 GAWAQTPVRSLEDL
+20 
-34 ENGAAY
+34 NGAAY

-48 YLIYDA
+48 YLIFDA
-54 SKDASRAWCSDNTK
+54 GKDASRAWCSDNTT
-68 NGATVTFDQKDLNH
+68 NGATVTFDQTNLNH
-82 LWTFYKSANGG
+82 LWTFYTSANGG
-93 CYLYNLGAQKFLYK
+93 RYLFNLGAQKFLYK
-107 DASVTGTT
+107 NGGATILTS
-115 FSIEPLGSDV
+115 EPLGSDV
-125 TLKAS
+125 TFKAA
-130 TSPSRWGHEGDIE
+130 TSASKEDF
-143 NYPVV
+143 PVV

-156 NLSIDQ
+156 NLSTDQ
-162 IPSVFTNWNDTGD
+162 TTSVFTNWNDTGD

-181 IVKVADVSEE
+181 IVKVTDVSEE
-191 LMTAIEAAVTEYEVE
+191 LMAAIEAAVTEYEAE
-206 PVTDL
+206 PITDL
-211 TTLDNGKAYFVKTA
+211 TSLDNGKAYFVKTA

-259 ATLDDANKGF
+259 ATLDDASKGF

-305 SLSAEPLLADTLT
+305 SLSAEPLLADTLS
-318 FLNGTAG
+318 FLEGTAG

-362 GNNCGIYESTL
+362 GNNCGIYATTL
-373 TPSTENLLALAGAVE
+373 TPSTESLLALAGAVE
-388 APVYMPASIVPASGE
+388 APVYLPASIVPASGE
-403 VTEPLSSIT
+403 ITEPLSSIT

-436 EAIGEPEGMWGSG
+436 EAIGEPEGIWGNG
-449 GVLTV
+449 GVLTI
-454 KFGTTLTEPGTYT
+454 KFGTTLTAPGTYT

-474 FGDTKFNPYTADNGI
+474 FGDTKFNPYSADNGI

-494 WNPELRLTYTI
+494 WNAEMRLTYTI

-510 NTLAYTTV
+510 NSLAYATL

-532 ATLTYAEELG
+532 ATLTYGEELG
-542 FADATAINVLNAASE
+542 YADGTPINVLNAASE
-557 TVATATL
+557 PVATATL
-564 AVSTESANEAV
+564 AVSTENASEAV

-581 LTENGTYTINVP
+581 LTENGTYTITVP

-607 DKGVADGALYNPAF
+607 DKGVAEGATFNPAF
-621 TLTFTV
+621 TLTYTV

-638 PDSETPVESLESV
+638 PDSETTVESLASV
-651 TLTFEKPVTY
+651 SLTFEKPVTY
-661 DESKTVS
+661 NESKPIS
-668 IFSRMQGSYTP
+668 IFSKLQGSFAT
-679 TVEVSADDATQV
+679 TVEVSAEDATQV
-691 VLTLAEPIASRGL
+691 TLTLDEPIAATGL

-721 NPEVNSQITVT
+721 NPEVNSQITVQA
-732 PPANTF
+732 PANTF

-743 TPANGAKV
+743 TPANGATV
-751 AVLDTVKFTYA
+751 VTLDSIKITYD
-762 CWAFPDNFTAIDVL
+762 CWAFPDNFNPINVL

-784 TGTLAY
+784 TATLAS
-790 DDYDYNS
+790 DDSDWNS
-797 VNLVLATPIEAAG
+797 VNLVLAAPIETAG
-810 TYTINVPEQYI
+810 TYSITVPEQSI
-821 YDEWYNEFADDKGL
+821 YDEWYNEFAEDKGV

-848 FTVTGPYPVNFDKD
+848 FTVTGPYPVNFDKN
-862 MNRTRTDR
+862 MNSSRADR
-870 TLNSVTLT
+870 TLRSVTLT
-878 ESGKSGQTV
+878 EEGQAGQTV
-887 TPANTSKIYNDQHE
+887 TVANTSKIYNDQHE
-901 TAVLTCTAGSTL
+901 TATLTCAAGSTL
-913 TATFNYSGTWMHG
+913 TATFSYSGTWMHG

-934 DGAFSFNEGSTDQSG
+934 DGAFSFNEGNTDQSG
-949 TDLKTFAF
+949 TDLKAFAF
-957 YSGSFTNDAS
+957 YSGDFNNDAS
-967 GYNSAGESISG
+967 GYNSAGQNITG
-978 DARANINPPSFTAP
+978 NDRANINPPSFTAP

-1014 KAADGSVTGSNG
+1014 KAADGTVTSSNG

-1032 YILDATLEVVEPSPL
+1032 YILDATLEVTEPSPL
-1047 APLTPTNVTPAAGET
+1047 APLTPTSVTPAAGET

-1107 ISVEEPIT
+1107 ISVAEPIT
-1115 QTGYYTIEIPASTFT
+1115 QTGYYTIEVPASTFT
-1130 TEEGRSNEAFT
+1130 TEEGRSNDVIT

-1167 SLSTI
+1167 SLSSI

-1185 NDSPI
+1185 NESPI
-1190 EVKDAEG
+1190 EVTDAEG
-1197 NTVTTATLAT
+1197 NTVTTATLST
-1207 DNGIWNIVRI
+1207 DMSIWNIVHI
-1217 ALASEIKTNG
+1217 TLASEIKTNG
-1227 TYTLTVPEEFIG
+1227 TYTLTIPEEFIG
-1239 NEAYIGWQPDKGAGL
+1239 NEAYIGSQPDKGAGL

-1264 TYTVDITLG
+1264 TYTVDSTLG
-1273 IDSLT
+1273 IDTLT

-1292 RQVSGKLQR
+1292 RKVSGKLQR
-1301 GTYIINGQ
+1301 GTYIIDGQ

>member
-1 MSKFYKIFS
+1 MK
-10 LLLVACLATV
+10 
-20 GAWAQTPVRSLEDL
+20 
-34 ENGAAY
+34 NGAAY

-54 SKDASRAWCSDNTK
+54 GKDASRAWCSDNTT
-68 NGATVTFDQKDLNH
+68 NGATVTFDQTNLNH
-82 LWTFYKSANGG
+82 LWTFYTSANGG
-93 CYLYNLGAQKFLYK
+93 RYLFNLGAQKFLYK
-107 DASVTGTT
+107 NGGATILTS
-115 FSIEPLGSDV
+115 EPLGSDV
-125 TLKAS
+125 TFKAA
-130 TSPSRWGHEGDIE
+130 TSASKEDF
-143 NYPVV
+143 PVV

-156 NLSIDQ
+156 NLSTDQ
-162 IPSVFTNWNDTGD
+162 TTSVFTNWNDTGD

-181 IVKVADVSEE
+181 IVKVTDVSEE
-191 LMTAIEAAVTEYEVE
+191 LMAAIEAAVTEYEAE
-206 PVTDL
+206 PITDL
-211 TTLDNGKAYFVKTA
+211 TSLDNGKAYFVKTA

-259 ATLDDANKGF
+259 ATLDDASKGF

-305 SLSAEPLLADTLT
+305 SLSAEPLLADTLS
-318 FLNGTAG
+318 FLDGTAG

-362 GNNCGIYESTL
+362 GNNCGIYATTL
-373 TPSTENLLALAGAVE
+373 TPSTESLLALAGAVE
-388 APVYMPASIVPASGE
+388 APVYLPASIVPASGE
-403 VTEPLSSIT
+403 ITEPLSSIT

-436 EAIGEPEGMWGSG
+436 EAIGEPEGIWGNG
-449 GVLTV
+449 GVLTI
-454 KFGTTLTEPGTYT
+454 KFGTTLTAPGTYT

-474 FGDTKFNPYTADNGI
+474 FGDTKFNPYSADNGI

-510 NTLAYTTV
+510 NSLAYTTV

-532 ATLTYAEELG
+532 ATLTYGEELG
-542 FADATAINVLNAASE
+542 FADGTPINVLNAAGE
-557 TVATATL
+557 PVATATL
-564 AVSTESANEAV
+564 AVSTENASEAV

-581 LTENGTYTINVP
+581 LTENGTYTITVP

-598 NNLYDAEAD
+598 NNLYDAAAD
-607 DKGVADGALYNPAF
+607 DKGVAEGATFNPAF
-621 TLTFTV
+621 TLTYTV

-638 PDSETPVESLESV
+638 PDSETTVESLASV
-651 TLTFEKPVTY
+651 SLTFEKPVTY
-661 DESKTVS
+661 NESKPIS
-668 IFSRMQGSYTP
+668 ILSKLQGSCAT
-679 TVEVSADDATQV
+679 TVEVSAEDATQV
-691 VLTLAEPIASRGL
+691 TLTLDEPIAATGL

-721 NPEVNSQITVT
+721 NPEVNSQITVQA
-732 PPANTF
+732 PANTF

-743 TPANGAKV
+743 TPANGATV
-751 AVLDTVKFTYA
+751 VTLDSIKITYD
-762 CWAFPDNFTAIDVL
+762 CWAFPDNFNPINVL

-784 TGTLAY
+784 TATLAS
-790 DDYDYNS
+790 DDSDWNS
-797 VNLVLATPIEAAG
+797 VNLVLAAPIETAG
-810 TYTINVPEQYI
+810 TYSITVPEQSI
-821 YDEWYNEFADDKGL
+821 YDEWYNEFAEDKGV

-848 FTVTGPYPVNFDKD
+848 FTVTGPYPVNFDKN
-862 MNRTRTDR
+862 MNSSRADR
-870 TLNSVTLT
+870 TLRSITLT
-878 ESGKSGQTV
+878 EEGQAGQTV
-887 TPANTSKIYNDQHE
+887 TVANTSKIYNDQHE
-901 TAVLTCTAGSTL
+901 TTTLTCNAGSTL

-934 DGAFSFNEGSTDQSG
+934 DGAFSFNEGNTDQSG
-949 TDLKTFAF
+949 TDLKAFAF
-957 YSGSFTNDAS
+957 YSGDFNNDAS
-967 GYNSAGESISG
+967 GYNSAGQNITG
-978 DARANINPPSFTAP
+978 NDRANINPPSFTAP

-1014 KAADGSVTGSNG
+1014 KAADGTVTSSNG

-1032 YILDATLEVVEPSPL
+1032 YILDATLEVTEPSPL
-1047 APLTPTNVTPAAGET
+1047 APLTPTSVTPAAGET

-1080 SEKTVSIYDRSYNT
+1080 SEKTVSIYNRSHDT

-1107 ISVEEPIT
+1107 ISVAEPIT
-1115 QTGYYTIEIPASTFT
+1115 QTGYYTIEVPASTFT
-1130 TEEGRSNEAFT
+1130 TEEGRSNDVIT

-1167 SLSTI
+1167 SLGSI

-1185 NDSPI
+1185 NESPI
-1190 EVKDAEG
+1190 EVTDAEG
-1197 NTVTTATLAT
+1197 NTVTTATLST
-1207 DNGIWNIVRI
+1207 DMSIWNIVHI
-1217 ALASEIKTNG
+1217 TLASEIKTNG
-1227 TYTLTVPEEFIG
+1227 TYTLTIPEEFIG
-1239 NEAYIGWQPDKGAGL
+1239 NEAYIGSQPDKGAGL
-1254 GGKYNPAFTL
+1254 SGKYNPAFTL
-1264 TYTVDITLG
+1264 TYTVDSTLG
-1273 IDSLT
+1273 IDTLT
-1278 IDNAAGKTVYSIDG
+1278 IDDAAGKTVYSIDG
-1292 RQVSGKLQR
+1292 RMVSGKLQR
-1301 GTYIINGQ
+1301 GTYIIDGQ

>member
-1 MSKFYKIFS
+1 MK
-10 LLLVACLATV
+10 
-20 GAWAQTPVRSLEDL
+20 
-34 ENGAAY
+34 NGAAY

-54 SKDASRAWCSDNTK
+54 GKDASRAWCSDNTT
-68 NGATVTFDQKDLNH
+68 NGATVTFDQTNLNH
-82 LWTFYKSANGG
+82 LWTFYTSANGG
-93 CYLYNLGAQKFLYK
+93 RYLFNLGAQKFLYK
-107 DASVTGTT
+107 NGGATILTS
-115 FSIEPLGSDV
+115 EPLGSDV
-125 TLKAS
+125 TFKAA
-130 TSPSRWGHEGDIE
+130 TSASKEDF
-143 NYPVV
+143 PVV

-156 NLSIDQ
+156 NLSTDQ
-162 IPSVFTNWNDTGD
+162 TTSVFTNWNDTGD

-181 IVKVADVSEE
+181 IVKVADVPTE
-191 LMTAIEAAVTEYEVE
+191 LMAAIEAAVTEYEAE
-206 PVTDL
+206 PITDL
-211 TTLDNGKAYFVKTA
+211 TSLDNGKAYFVKTA

-259 ATLDDANKGF
+259 ATLDDASKGF

-305 SLSAEPLLADTLT
+305 SLSAEPLLADTLS
-318 FLNGTAG
+318 FLDGTAG

-362 GNNCGIYESTL
+362 GNNCGIYATTL
-373 TPSTENLLALAGAVE
+373 TPSTESLLALAGAVE
-388 APVYMPASIVPASGE
+388 APVYLPASIVPASGE
-403 VTEPLSSIT
+403 ITEPLSSIT

-436 EAIGEPEGMWGSG
+436 EAIGEPEGIWGNG
-449 GVLTV
+449 GVLTI
-454 KFGTTLTEPGTYT
+454 KFGTTLTAPGTYT

-474 FGDTKFNPYTADNGI
+474 FGDTKFNPYSADNGI

-510 NTLAYTTV
+510 NSLAYTTV

-532 ATLTYAEELG
+532 ATLTYGEELG
-542 FADATAINVLNAASE
+542 FADGTPINVLNAAGE
-557 TVATATL
+557 PVATATL
-564 AVSTESANEAV
+564 AVSTENASEAV

-581 LTENGTYTINVP
+581 LTENGTYTITVP

-607 DKGVADGALYNPAF
+607 DKGVAEGATFNPAF
-621 TLTFTV
+621 TLTYTV

-638 PDSETPVESLESV
+638 PDSETTVESLASV
-651 TLTFEKPVTY
+651 SLTFEKPVTY
-661 DESKTVS
+661 NESKPIS
-668 IFSRMQGSYTP
+668 ILSKLQGSFAT
-679 TVEVSADDATQV
+679 TVEVSAEDATQV
-691 VLTLAEPIASRGL
+691 TLTLDEPIAATGL

-721 NPEVNSQITVT
+721 NPEVNSQITVQA
-732 PPANTF
+732 PANTF

-743 TPANGAKV
+743 TPANGATV
-751 AVLDTVKFTYA
+751 VTLDSIKITYD
-762 CWAFPDNFTAIDVL
+762 CWAFPDNFNPINVL

-784 TGTLAY
+784 TATLAS
-790 DDYDYNS
+790 DDSDWNS
-797 VNLVLATPIEAAG
+797 VNLVLAAPIETAG
-810 TYTINVPEQYI
+810 TYSITVPEQSI
-821 YDEWYNEFADDKGL
+821 YDEWYNEFAEDKGV

-848 FTVTGPYPVNFDKD
+848 FTVTGPNPVNFDKN
-862 MNRTRTDR
+862 MNSSRADR

-878 ESGKSGQTV
+878 EEGQAGQTV
-887 TPANTSKIYNDQHE
+887 TVANTSKIYNDQHE
-901 TAVLTCTAGSTL
+901 TATLTCAAGSTL
-913 TATFNYSGTWMHG
+913 TATFSYSGTWMHG

-934 DGAFSFNEGSTDQSG
+934 DGAFSFNEGNTDQSG
-949 TDLKTFAF
+949 TDLKAFAF
-957 YSGSFTNDAS
+957 YSGDFNNDAS
-967 GYNSAGESISG
+967 GYNSAGQNITG
-978 DARANINPPSFTAP
+978 NDRANINPPSFTAP

-1014 KAADGSVTGSNG
+1014 KAADGTVTSSNG

-1032 YILDATLEVVEPSPL
+1032 YILDATLEVTEPSPL
-1047 APLTPTNVTPAAGET
+1047 APLTPTSVTPAAGET

-1080 SEKTVSIYDRSYNT
+1080 SEKTVSIYNRSHDT

-1107 ISVEEPIT
+1107 ISVAEPIT
-1115 QTGYYTIEIPASTFT
+1115 QTGYYTIEVPASTFT
-1130 TEEGRSNEAFT
+1130 TEEGRSNDVIT

-1167 SLSTI
+1167 SLGSI

-1185 NDSPI
+1185 NESPI
-1190 EVKDAEG
+1190 EVTDAEG
-1197 NTVTTATLAT
+1197 NTVTTATLST
-1207 DNGIWNIVRI
+1207 DMSIWNIVHI
-1217 ALASEIKTNG
+1217 TLASEIKTNG
-1227 TYTLTVPEEFIG
+1227 TYTLTIPEEFIG
-1239 NEAYIGWQPDKGAGL
+1239 NEAYIGSQPDKGAGL

-1264 TYTVDITLG
+1264 TYTVDSTLG
-1273 IDSLT
+1273 IDTLT
-1278 IDNAAGKTVYSIDG
+1278 IDDAAGKTVYSIDG
-1292 RQVSGKLQR
+1292 RKVSGKLQR
-1301 GTYIINGQ
+1301 GTYIIDGQ

>member
-1 MSKFYKIFS
+1 MK
-10 LLLVACLATV
+10 
-20 GAWAQTPVRSLEDL
+20 
-34 ENGAAY
+34 NGAAY

-54 SKDASRAWCSDNTK
+54 GKDASRAWCSDNTT
-68 NGATVTFDQKDLNH
+68 NGATVTFDQTNLNH
-82 LWTFYKSANGG
+82 LWTFYTSANGG
-93 CYLYNLGAQKFLYK
+93 RYLFNLGAQKFLYK
-107 DASVTGTT
+107 NGGATILTS
-115 FSIEPLGSDV
+115 EPLGSDV
-125 TLKAS
+125 TFKAA
-130 TSPSRWGHEGDIE
+130 TSASKEDF
-143 NYPVV
+143 PVV

-156 NLSIDQ
+156 NLSTDQ
-162 IPSVFTNWNDTGD
+162 TTSVFTNWNDTGD

-181 IVKVADVSEE
+181 IVKVADVPTE
-191 LMTAIEAAVTEYEVE
+191 LMAAIEAAVTEYEAE
-206 PVTDL
+206 PITDL
-211 TTLDNGKAYFVKTA
+211 TSLDNGKAYFVKTA

-259 ATLDDANKGF
+259 ATLDDASKGF

-305 SLSAEPLLADTLT
+305 SLSAEPLLADTLS
-318 FLNGTAG
+318 FLDGTAG

-362 GNNCGIYESTL
+362 GNNCGIYATTL
-373 TPSTENLLALAGAVE
+373 TPSTESLLALAGAVE
-388 APVYMPASIVPASGE
+388 APVYLPASIVPASGE
-403 VTEPLSSIT
+403 ITEPLSSIT

-436 EAIGEPEGMWGSG
+436 EAIGEPEGIWGNG
-449 GVLTV
+449 GVLTI
-454 KFGTTLTEPGTYT
+454 KFGTTLTAPGTYT

-474 FGDTKFNPYTADNGI
+474 FGDTKFNPYSADNGI

-510 NTLAYTTV
+510 NSLAYTTV

-532 ATLTYAEELG
+532 ATLTYGEELG
-542 FADATAINVLNAASE
+542 FADGTPINVLNAADE
-557 TVATATL
+557 PVATATL
-564 AVSTESANEAV
+564 AVSTENASEAV

-581 LTENGTYTINVP
+581 ITENGTYTITVP

-607 DKGVADGALYNPAF
+607 DKGVAEGATFNPAF
-621 TLTFTV
+621 TLTYTV

-638 PDSETPVESLESV
+638 PDSETTVESLASV
-651 TLTFEKPVTY
+651 SLTFEKPVTY
-661 DESKTVS
+661 NESKPIS
-668 IFSRMQGSYTP
+668 IFSKLQGSFAT
-679 TVEVSADDATQV
+679 TVEVSAEDATQV
-691 VLTLAEPIASRGL
+691 TLTLDEPIAATGL

-721 NPEVNSQITVT
+721 NPEVNSQITVQA
-732 PPANTF
+732 PANTF

-743 TPANGAKV
+743 TPANGATV
-751 AVLDTVKFTYA
+751 VTLDSIKITYD
-762 CWAFPDNFTAIDVL
+762 CWAFPDNFNPINVL

-784 TGTLAY
+784 TATLAS
-790 DDYDYNS
+790 DDSDWNS
-797 VNLVLATPIEAAG
+797 VNLVLAAPIETAG
-810 TYTINVPEQYI
+810 TYSITVPEQSI
-821 YDEWYNEFADDKGL
+821 YDEWYNEFAEDKGV

-848 FTVTGPYPVNFDKD
+848 FTVTGPYPVNFDKN
-862 MNRTRTDR
+862 MNSSRADR
-870 TLNSVTLT
+870 TLRSITLT
-878 ESGKSGQTV
+878 EEGQAGQTV
-887 TPANTSKIYNDQHE
+887 TVANTSKIYNDQHE
-901 TAVLTCTAGSTL
+901 TTTLTCNAGSTL

-934 DGAFSFNEGSTDQSG
+934 DGAFSFNEGNTDQSG
-949 TDLKTFAF
+949 TDLKAFAF
-957 YSGSFTNDAS
+957 YSGDFNNDAS
-967 GYNSAGESISG
+967 GYNSAGQNITG
-978 DARANINPPSFTAP
+978 NDRANINPPSFTAP

-1014 KAADGSVTGSNG
+1014 KAADGTVTSSNG

-1032 YILDATLEVVEPSPL
+1032 YILDATLEVTEPSPL
-1047 APLTPTNVTPAAGET
+1047 APLTPTSVTPAAGET

-1080 SEKTVSIYDRSYNT
+1080 SEKTVSIYNRSHDT

-1107 ISVEEPIT
+1107 ISVAEPIT
-1115 QTGYYTIEIPASTFT
+1115 QTGYYTIEMPAGTFT
-1130 TEEGRSNEAFT
+1130 TEEGRSNDVIT

-1167 SLSTI
+1167 SLSSI

-1185 NDSPI
+1185 NESPI
-1190 EVKDAEG
+1190 EVTDAEG
-1197 NTVTTATLAT
+1197 NTVTTATLST
-1207 DNGIWNIVRI
+1207 DMSIWNIVHI
-1217 ALASEIKTNG
+1217 TLASEIKTNG
-1227 TYTLTVPEEFIG
+1227 TYTLTIPEEFIG
-1239 NEAYIGWQPDKGAGL
+1239 NEAYIGSQPDKGAGL

-1264 TYTVDITLG
+1264 TYTVDSTLG
-1273 IDSLT
+1273 IDTLT

-1292 RQVSGKLQR
+1292 RKVSGKLQR
-1301 GTYIINGQ
+1301 GTYIIDGQ

>member
-10 LLLVACLATV
+10 LLMVACLATV
-20 GAWAQTPVRSLEDL
+20 GAWAQTPVKTVEDL

-54 SKDASRAWCSDNTK
+54 GKDASRAWCSDNTT
-68 NGATVTFDQKDLNH
+68 NGATVTFDQTNLNH
-82 LWTFYKSANGG
+82 LWTFYTSAKGG
-93 CYLYNLGAQKFLYK
+93 RYLFNLGAQKFLYK
-107 DASVTGTT
+107 NGGYTILTS
-115 FSIEPLGSDV
+115 EPLGSDV
-125 TLKAS
+125 TFKAA
-130 TSPSRWGHEGDIE
+130 TSASKEDF
-143 NYPVV
+143 PVV

-156 NLSIDQ
+156 NLSTDQ
-162 IPSVFTNWNDTGD
+162 TPSVFTNWNDTSD
-175 TGNIMQ
+175 KGNIMQ

-191 LMTAIEAAVTEYEVE
+191 LMTVIEAAITEYEVE

-259 ATLDDANKGF
+259 ATLDDASKGF

-305 SLSAEPLLADTLT
+305 SLSAEPLLADTLS
-318 FLNGTAG
+318 FLDGTAG

-362 GNNCGIYESTL
+362 GNNCGIYATTL
-373 TPSTENLLALAGAVE
+373 TPSTESLLALAGAVE
-388 APVYMPASIVPASGE
+388 APVYLPASIVPASGE
-403 VTEPLSSIT
+403 ITEPLSSIT

-436 EAIGEPEGMWGSG
+436 EAIGEPEGIWGNG
-449 GVLTV
+449 GVLTI
-454 KFGTTLTEPGTYT
+454 KFGTTLTAPGTYT

-474 FGDTKFNPYTADNGI
+474 FGDTKFNPYSADNGI

-510 NTLAYTTV
+510 NSLAYTTV

-532 ATLTYAEELG
+532 ATLTYGEELG
-542 FADATAINVLNAASE
+542 FADGTPINVLNAASE
-557 TVATATL
+557 PVATATL
-564 AVSTESANEAV
+564 AVSTENASEAV

-581 LTENGTYTINVP
+581 LTENGTYTIAVP

-607 DKGVADGALYNPAF
+607 DKGVAEGATFNPAF
-621 TLTFTV
+621 TLTYTV

-638 PDSETPVESLESV
+638 PDSETTVESLASV
-651 TLTFEKPVTY
+651 SLTFEKPVTY
-661 DESKTVS
+661 NESKPIS
-668 IFSRMQGSYTP
+668 ILSKFQGSFAT
-679 TVEVSADDATQV
+679 TVEVSAEDATQV
-691 VLTLAEPIASRGL
+691 TLTLDEPIAATGL
-704 YMLSI
+704 YLLSI

-721 NPEVNSQITVT
+721 NPEVNSQITVQA
-732 PPANTF
+732 PANTF

-743 TPANGAKV
+743 TPANGATV
-751 AVLDTVKFTYA
+751 VTLDSIKITYD
-762 CWAFPDNFTAIDVL
+762 CYAFPDNFNPINVL

-784 TGTLAY
+784 TATLAS
-790 DDYDYNS
+790 DDSDWNS
-797 VNLVLATPIEAAG
+797 VNLVLAAPIETAG
-810 TYTINVPEQYI
+810 TYSITVPEQSI
-821 YDEWYNEFADDKGL
+821 YDEWYNEFVEDKGV

-901 TAVLTCTAGSTL
+901 TATLTCTAGSTL
-913 TATFNYSGTWMHG
+913 TATFNYTGTWMHG

-934 DGAFSFNEGSTDQSG
+934 DNAFSFNEGSTDQSG
-949 TDLKTFAF
+949 TDLKAFAF

-1014 KAADGSVTGSNG
+1014 TAADGSVTGSNG
-1026 IAANGG
+1026 IAANAG
-1032 YILDATLEVVEPSPL
+1032 YILDATLEVTEPSPL

-1080 SEKTVSIYDRSYNT
+1080 SEKTVSIYNRSHDT

-1107 ISVEEPIT
+1107 ISVAEPIT
-1115 QTGYYTIEIPASTFT
+1115 QTGYYTIEVPASTFT
-1130 TEEGRSNEAFT
+1130 TEEGRSNDVIT

-1167 SLSTI
+1167 SLSSI

-1185 NDSPI
+1185 NESPI
-1190 EVKDAEG
+1190 EVTDAEG
-1197 NTVTTATLAT
+1197 NTVTTATLST
-1207 DNGIWNIVRI
+1207 DMSIWNIVHI
-1217 ALASEIKTNG
+1217 TLASEIKTNG
-1227 TYTLTVPEEFIG
+1227 TYTLTIPEEFIG
-1239 NEAYIGWQPDKGAGL
+1239 NEAYIGTQPDKGAGL

-1264 TYTVDITLG
+1264 TYTVDSTLG
-1273 IDSLT
+1273 IDTLT

-1292 RQVSGKLQR
+1292 RKVSGKLQR
-1301 GTYIINGQ
+1301 GTYIIDGQ

>member
-20 GAWAQTPVRSLEDL
+20 GAWAQTPVKTVEDL

-54 SKDASRAWCSDNTK
+54 SKDASRAWCSDNNT
-68 NGATVTFDQKDLNH
+68 NGATVTFDQTNLNH
-82 LWTFYKSANGG
+82 LWTFYTSANGG
-93 CYLYNLGAQKFLYK
+93 RYLFNLGAQKFLYK
-107 DASVTGTT
+107 NGGATILTS
-115 FSIEPLGSDV
+115 EPLGSDV
-125 TLKAS
+125 TFKAA
-130 TSPSRWGHEGDIE
+130 TSASKEDF
-143 NYPVV
+143 PVV

-156 NLSIDQ
+156 NLSTDQ
-162 IPSVFTNWNDTGD
+162 TTSVFTNWNDTGD

-181 IVKVADVSEE
+181 IVKVTDVSEE
-191 LMTAIEAAVTEYEVE
+191 LMAAIEAAVTEYEAE
-206 PVTDL
+206 PITDL
-211 TTLDNGKAYFVKTA
+211 TSLDNGKAYFVKTA

-259 ATLDDANKGF
+259 TTLDDASKGF

-305 SLSAEPLLADTLT
+305 SLSAEPLLADTLS
-318 FLNGTAG
+318 FLDGTAG

-362 GNNCGIYESTL
+362 GNNCGIYATTL
-373 TPSTENLLALAGAVE
+373 TPSTESLLALAGAVE
-388 APVYMPASIVPASGE
+388 APVYLPASIVPASGE
-403 VTEPLSSIT
+403 ITEPLSSIT

-436 EAIGEPEGMWGSG
+436 EAIGEPEGIWGNG
-449 GVLTV
+449 GVLTI
-454 KFGTTLTEPGTYT
+454 KFGTTLTAPGTYT

-474 FGDTKFNPYTADNGI
+474 FGDTKFNPYSADNGI

-510 NTLAYTTV
+510 NSLAYTTV

-532 ATLTYAEELG
+532 ATLTYGEELG
-542 FADATAINVLNAASE
+542 FADGTPINVLNAADE
-557 TVATATL
+557 PVATATL
-564 AVSTESANEAV
+564 AVSTENASEAV

-581 LTENGTYTINVP
+581 LTENGTYTITVP

-598 NNLYDAEAD
+598 NSLYDAEAD
-607 DKGVADGALYNPAF
+607 DKGVAEGATFNPAF
-621 TLTFTV
+621 TLTYTV

-638 PDSETPVESLESV
+638 PDSETTVESLASV
-651 TLTFEKPVTY
+651 SLTFEKPVTY
-661 DESKTVS
+661 NESKPIS
-668 IFSRMQGSYTP
+668 ILSKFQGSFAT

-691 VLTLAEPIASRGL
+691 TLTLDEPIAATGL
-704 YMLSI
+704 YLLSI

-721 NPEVNSQITVT
+721 NPEVNSQITVQA
-732 PPANTF
+732 PANTF

-743 TPANGAKV
+743 TPANGA
-751 AVLDTVKFTYA
+751 TVVTLESIKITYD
-762 CWAFPDNFTAIDVL
+762 CYAFPDNFNPINVL
-776 DANGETVT
+776 DANGEMVT
-784 TGTLAY
+784 TATLAS
-790 DDYDYNS
+790 DDSDWNS
-797 VNLVLATPIEAAG
+797 VNLVLAAPIETAG
-810 TYTINVPEQYI
+810 TYSITVPEQSI
-821 YDEWYNEFADDKGL
+821 YDEWYNEFVEDKGV

-901 TAVLTCTAGSTL
+901 TATLTCTAGSTL
-913 TATFNYSGTWMHG
+913 TATFNYTGTWMHG

-934 DGAFSFNEGSTDQSG
+934 DNAFSFNEGSTDQSG
-949 TDLKTFAF
+949 TDLKAFAF

-1014 KAADGSVTGSNG
+1014 TAADGSVTGSNG
-1026 IAANGG
+1026 IAANAG
-1032 YILDATLEVVEPSPL
+1032 YILDATLEVTEPSPL

-1080 SEKTVSIYDRSYNT
+1080 SEKTVSIYNRSHDT

-1107 ISVEEPIT
+1107 ISVAEPIT
-1115 QTGYYTIEIPASTFT
+1115 QTGYYTIEVPASTFT
-1130 TEEGRSNEAFT
+1130 TEEGRSNDVIT

-1167 SLSTI
+1167 SLSSI

-1185 NDSPI
+1185 NESPI
-1190 EVKDAEG
+1190 EVTDAEG
-1197 NTVTTATLAT
+1197 NTVTTATLST
-1207 DNGIWNIVRI
+1207 DMSIWNIVHI
-1217 ALASEIKTNG
+1217 TLASEIKTNG
-1227 TYTLTVPEEFIG
+1227 TYTLTIPEEFIG
-1239 NEAYIGWQPDKGAGL
+1239 NEAYIGTQPDKGAGL

-1264 TYTVDITLG
+1264 TYTVDSTLG
-1273 IDSLT
+1273 IDTLT

-1292 RQVSGKLQR
+1292 RKVSGKLQR
-1301 GTYIINGQ
+1301 GTYIIDGQ

>member
-20 GAWAQTPVRSLEDL
+20 GAWAQTPVKTVEDL

-54 SKDASRAWCSDNTK
+54 GKDASRAWCSDNTT
-68 NGATVTFDQKDLNH
+68 NGATVTFDQTNLNH
-82 LWTFYKSANGG
+82 LWTFYTSAKGG
-93 CYLYNLGAQKFLYK
+93 RYLFNLGAQKFLYK
-107 DASVTGTT
+107 NGGATILTS
-115 FSIEPLGSDV
+115 EPLGSDV
-125 TLKAS
+125 TFKAA
-130 TSPSRWGHEGDIE
+130 TSASKEDF
-143 NYPVV
+143 PVV

-156 NLSIDQ
+156 NLSTDQ
-162 IPSVFTNWNDTGD
+162 TTSVFTNWNDTGD

-181 IVKVADVSEE
+181 IVKVTDASEE
-191 LMTAIEAAVTEYEVE
+191 LMAAIEAAVTEYEAE
-206 PVTDL
+206 PITDL
-211 TTLDNGKAYFVKTA
+211 TSLDNGKAYFVKTA
-225 RGQWAYDPA
+225 RGQWVYDPA

-259 ATLDDANKGF
+259 ATLDDASKGF

-299 PVFSNT
+299 PAFSNT
-305 SLSAEPLLADTLT
+305 SLSAEPLLADTLS
-318 FLNGTAG
+318 FLDGTAG

-362 GNNCGIYESTL
+362 GNNCGIYATTL
-373 TPSTENLLALAGAVE
+373 TPSTESLLALAGAVE
-388 APVYMPASIVPASGE
+388 APVYLPASIVPASGE
-403 VTEPLSSIT
+403 ITEPLSSIT

-436 EAIGEPEGMWGSG
+436 EAIGEPEGIWGNG
-449 GVLTV
+449 GVLTI
-454 KFGTTLTEPGTYT
+454 KFGTTLTAPGTYT

-474 FGDTKFNPYTADNGI
+474 FGDTKFNPYSADNGI

-494 WNPELRLTYTI
+494 WNAEMRLTYTI

-510 NTLAYTTV
+510 NSLAYATL

-532 ATLTYAEELG
+532 ATLTYGEELG
-542 FADATAINVLNAASE
+542 YADGTPINVLNAAGES
-557 TVATATL
+557 VATATL
-564 AVSTESANEAV
+564 AVSTENASEAV

-581 LTENGTYTINVP
+581 LTENGTYTIAVP

-598 NNLYDAEAD
+598 NSLYDAEAD
-607 DKGVADGALYNPAF
+607 DKGVAEGATFNPAF
-621 TLTFTV
+621 TLTYTV

-638 PDSETPVESLESV
+638 PDSETTVESLASV
-651 TLTFEKPVTY
+651 SLSFEKPVTY
-661 DESKTVS
+661 NESKPIS
-668 IFSRMQGSYTP
+668 ILSKLQGSFAT
-679 TVEVSADDATQV
+679 TVEVSAEDATQV
-691 VLTLAEPIASRGL
+691 TLTLDEPIAATGL

-721 NPEVNSQITVT
+721 NPEVNSQITVQA
-732 PPANTF
+732 PANTF
-738 MYDST
+738 ISQTT
-743 TPANGAKV
+743 TPANGA
-751 AVLDTVKFTYA
+751 TVKTLESIKITYD
-762 CWAFPDNFTAIDVL
+762 CWAFPDNFNPINVL

-784 TGTLAY
+784 TATLAS
-790 DDYDYNS
+790 DDSDWNS
-797 VNLVLATPIEAAG
+797 VNLVLAAPIETAG
-810 TYTINVPEQYI
+810 TYSITVPEQSI
-821 YDEWYNEFADDKGL
+821 YDEWYNEYVEDKGVL
-835 SSGATYN
+835 SGATYN
-842 PAYTLS
+842 PEFTLS
-848 FTVTGPYPVNFDKD
+848 FTVTGTYPINFDKD
-862 MNRTRTDR
+862 TAANPNIAGRV
-870 TLNSVTLT
+870 LNGVTLT
-878 ESGKSGQTV
+878 ESGKSGQTITV
-887 TPANTSKIYNDQHE
+887 ANTSKIYNDQHE
-901 TAVLTCTAGSTL
+901 TATLTCTAGSTL
-913 TATFNYSGTWMHG
+913 TATFDYTGAPGSWMHG
-926 YVYIDTEN
+926 YVFIDTDN
-934 DGAFSFNEGSTDQSG
+934 DKEFSFREGDMDQTG
-949 TDLKTFAF
+949 TEVYAYAF
-957 YSGSFTNDAS
+957 YSGDFTNDNS
-967 GYNSAGESISG
+967 GKNNAGQTVTG
-978 DARANINPPSFTAP
+978 NDRATINPPSFTAP

-1014 KAADGSVTGSNG
+1014 LAADQTIFGQNG
-1026 IAANGG
+1026 IGKNGG
-1032 YILDATLEVVEPSPL
+1032 YILDATLEVTEPSPL
-1047 APLTPTNVTPAAGET
+1047 APLTPTSVTPAAGET

-1072 FDTDINYD
+1072 FDTDINYN
-1080 SEKTVSIYDRSYNT
+1080 SEKTVSIYNRSHDT

-1107 ISVEEPIT
+1107 ISVAEPIT
-1115 QTGYYTIEIPASTFT
+1115 QTGYYTIEVPASTFT
-1130 TEEGRSNEAFT
+1130 TEEGRSNDVIT

-1167 SLSTI
+1167 SLSSI

-1185 NDSPI
+1185 NESPI
-1190 EVKDAEG
+1190 EVTDAEG
-1197 NTVTTATLAT
+1197 NTVTTATLST
-1207 DNGIWNIVRI
+1207 DMSIWNIVHI
-1217 ALASEIKTNG
+1217 TLASEIKTNG
-1227 TYTLTVPEEFIG
+1227 TYTLTIPEEFIG
-1239 NEAYIGWQPDKGAGL
+1239 NEAYIGSQPDKGAGL

-1264 TYTVDITLG
+1264 TYTVDSTVG
-1273 IDSLT
+1273 IDTLT
-1278 IDNAAGKTVYSIDG
+1278 IDNATGKTVYSIDG
-1292 RQVSGKLQR
+1292 RKVSGKLQR
-1301 GTYIINGQ
+1301 GTYIIDGQ